1 MRKKLLSL
9 LLAALMIL
17 GLLPA
22 AALAAEGDAAPAAP
36 VAEEEVISAP
46 AEENAPVT
54 QAAEE
59 DAAPAVQAVED
70 VAVQADEETVTP
82 PVEADDSGSD
92 NAITVTVDGTAYE
105 VKNTGTVTADS
116 KAAPIYK
123 VVVPNGTA
131 AVTVNWGLL
140 VTRGAV
146 ACPCGACTVSLN
158 DLKASN
164 GTFTLPLTGHSG
176 EEAAAVSKGYF
187 ATAEALQNIKDQSYQ
202 KMVFAWMRCKDA
214 DGNWCYALL
223 CVEIEGVTNTAPALA
238 SGVTLYTV
246 VAPDGETYTTD
257 VTKFFTDE
265 DAGDTLTYYVSVNGG
280 EFEKLE
286 KPEAYTYTYGENFVN
301 VRLTFKANDG
311 KADSLQNCTV
321 ILNNPEYPVVKG
333 ADSSTT
339 NTETGKAVQLSI
351 GTLITSP
358 KSYGLYYFVSV
369 DGGEYKQ
376 VTLSSNKYTYAPTKA
391 GTHTL
396 LFKASTAKTLE
407 DGKTSGV
414 YTWTVAAT
422 GADINNHAPVVKN
435 PTEGPGQLGTTYGVM
450 YWRPDLASIFS
461 DPDGD
466 TLTYS
471 YSIDGSDFSEYYPTV
486 GIHADYLKP
495 DGTHTVTIRATD
507 PYGEYAEFTVTI
519 EKSTNHLP
527 TKKADA
533 PGKLSVFVPVG
544 LTYTVD
550 ANLYY
555 EDVDAKDQGKLRF
568 LNNRYQSAGS
578 YTASTVGD
586 TKTET
591 AYGADSVDRSVDGI
605 EITYTA
611 IGIDKE
617 DTATTGV
624 AYTIDPAA
632 LGLNIPGN
640 YKVRVSSG
648 TTGGVEQSFEGAFS
662 FVPKTPGTYT
672 VHIYGDKTSTAGEN
686 YVVKLTVT
694 GDYLEWPTIEK
705 FELSTVT
712 GAAVDGEDGTQ
723 TLTVKDIQIEQ
734 YEKLKDSTDGS
745 KKIAGCITVTLD
757 DSFVTKNRAQVKTGP
772 NAVTLTAS
780 DGAKAGNTKPPKTF
794 NSENDYTVEAAYYA
808 SQGSVQVWYT
818 VKFVEP
824 KSNTPPTLAE
834 GVKASVKASA
844 YEGIPWELD
853 LSTIFYDADGDDLT
867 YKVSVNDGE
876 FEAADAKYSYTPAT
890 TENSVK
896 LIFKANDGKVESS
909 DTYIVK
915 LDVKHTPTR
924 LVESG
929 SGSAAAGAY
938 ANVYLDNVFQDDA
951 SIFTDFDYYV
961 SIDGGEEFF
970 FLRSAKRG
978 AQFSRAFETVGEHTL
993 KFRAA
998 LGPLFSDVYTY
1009 TLTVTGE
1016 SVTNYKPYILD
1027 TAKDEERTE
1036 AMWTGGGSY
1045 YTNWKPDLSKVFGD
1059 DLKDTGD
1066 NGEQSR
1072 LTFTFKDDKDPS
1084 FHTYYPN
1091 TGYATGA
1098 SKSRVGERTVT
1109 FRATDPYGE
1118 YVEWVTHVTVMED
1131 HKATRKEGVQEAY
1144 TFDVPFGATITL
1156 NAEDYFEDNDS
1167 KDIENGVRFCNAV
1180 SHATYKPYTY
1190 VANDSND
1197 YVIRM
1202 VGYSGNDWGTQ
1213 SVTFTFHTVMPTSW
1227 PTITDLSAATLSGV
1241 GNDTTGA
1248 GEGKVNVKSVTVTQ
1262 YDSLRVENNKAS
1274 AGLILIRMDE
1284 DVDTLER
1291 PYYELSGMTA
1301 DAVVSTGAAIG
1312 AELTDDIKL
1321 YAADNYRLAQAVS
1334 VSQNIENETYG
1345 DYTLTTYYDFM
1356 LVGVNARP
1364 ILAASTASVREK
1376 ITLGDTWTLN
1386 LDGLFY
1392 DADGDP
1398 LTYKVSVNGA
1408 EAVTIEGSTYT
1419 LTPEDGVYTLVFTA
1433 NDTKADSKDTYTVT
1447 LVTKNPGAPDWPQIL
1462 EYNLTQELEV
1472 TAGSNSTRYPEG
1484 TIPAVKVELVQYS
1497 ELVVDG
1503 AKTYAGEI
1511 LVYVA
1516 EDITAA
1522 GRRSYQI
1529 IKGSVEGKASNDAT
1543 ANLTSSITMRKTK
1556 SYVNNT
1562 TLNVKEDGKTYYYYV
1577 KLAQAEI
1584 PAFAPVIGNG
1594 TAAGTTE
1601 NNVTTF
1607 PAGSGSGA
1615 PTVTVTAPASG
1626 WAAGENT
1633 FTVACDKACVVLVKS
1648 GETYTKLTASDAD
1661 GAHSFTATL
1670 AEGDEIIVRLKGDVN
1685 GDGVVN
1691 NTDTIQA
1698 RAASLG
1704 KATLTEINAA
1714 CAKVVGGT
1722 AVTNTDVIQIGA
1734 VALGKAAFQW

>member
-9 LLAALMIL
+9 LLAALMVL

-22 AALAAEGDAAPAAP
+22 AAFAAEGDAAPAAP
-36 VAEEEVISAP
+36 AAEEEVIP
-46 AEENAPVT
+46 APV
-54 QAAEE
+54 EE
-59 DAAPAVQAVED
+59 LAAP
-70 VAVQADEETVTP
+70 
-82 PVEADDSGSD
+82 
-92 NAITVTVDGTAYE
+92 TVTVGETVYTA
-105 VKNTGTVTADS
+105 VDTGLTMTDPATA
-116 KAAPIYK
+116 KVYK
-123 VVVPNGTA
+123 VVVPNGTTEVA
-131 AVTVNWGLL
+131 LAWGSLDLTVG
-140 VTRGAV
+140 
-146 ACPCGACTVSLN
+146 CPCGAIPNIAPS
-158 DLKASN
+158 A
-164 GTFTLPLTGHSG
+164 FPLTGHNDANEETYAAMFYLTQEDFNKVKTAGQKIFFAILESG
-176 EEAAAVSKGYF
+176 DNVA
-187 ATAEALQNIKDQSYQ
+187 
-202 KMVFAWMRCKDA
+202 MVCID
-214 DGNWCYALL
+214 
-223 CVEIEGVTNTAPALA
+223 IEGFTNTAPALA
-238 SGVTLYTV
+238 SGVALYTV
-246 VAPDGETYTTD
+246 VKPDGETYTTD
-257 VTKFFTDE
+257 VTKFFTDA
-265 DAGDTLTYYVSVNGG
+265 DGDTLTYYVSVNGG
-280 EFEKLE
+280 EFTKLE

-301 VRLTFKANDG
+301 ARLTFKANDG

-339 NTETGKAVQLSI
+339 NTTTGTAVQLSI
-351 GTLITSP
+351 GSLIKHPQSI
-358 KSYGLYYFVSV
+358 GLNYFVSI

-414 YTWTVAAT
+414 YTWTVTAT
-422 GADINNHAPVVKN
+422 GADIDNHAPVVKN
-435 PTEGPGQLGTTYGVM
+435 PTEGPGQLGAGVNVD
-450 YWRPDLASIFS
+450 YWKPDLASTFS

-507 PYGEYAEFTVTI
+507 PYGEYADLTVTI
-519 EKSTNHLP
+519 EKVSNHIP

-544 LTYTVD
+544 LTYKVD

-555 EDVDAKDQGKLRF
+555 EDLDTKDQGNLRF
-568 LNNRYQSAGS
+568 KSDRYGSAGK

-591 AYGADSVDRSVDGI
+591 AYGNDTSNENAFSGI

-632 LGLNIPGN
+632 LDGINIPGN
-640 YKVRVSSG
+640 YKVRVTNG
-648 TTGGVEQSFEGAFS
+648 TKGSVEQSFEGTFS
-662 FVPKTPGTYT
+662 FIPKTPGTYV
-672 VHIYGDKTSTAGEN
+672 VHIYGDKSAATADN
-686 YVVKLTVT
+686 YVVQLTVT
-694 GDYLEWPTIEK
+694 GDYLDWPKIEK

-712 GAAVDGEDGTQ
+712 GAAVDGEDGNQ
-723 TLTVKDIQIEQ
+723 MLTVKDIQIEQ

-780 DGAKAGNTKPPKTF
+780 DGATAGNTKSPKTF

-808 SQGSVQVWYT
+808 SQGSVRVWYT

-834 GVKASVKASA
+834 GVKTSVSANA
-844 YEGIPWELD
+844 YETVAYTVD
-853 LSTIFYDADGDDLT
+853 LSTIFADEDGDTLA
-867 YKVSVNDGE
+867 YYVSVNDGE

-896 LIFKANDGKVESS
+896 LIFKANDGKVDSS
-909 DTYIVK
+909 DTYTVSLK
-915 LDVKHTPTR
+915 VKHTPTR

-929 SGSAAAGAY
+929 SGEAAAGAY
-938 ANVYLDNVFQDDA
+938 ANVYLDNVFQDEA
-951 SIFTDFDYYV
+951 SIFTSLDYYV

-978 AQFSRAFETVGEHTL
+978 AQFSRAFETAGEHTL

-1084 FHTYYPN
+1084 FRTYYPN

-1144 TFDVPFGATITL
+1144 TFEVPFGATL
-1156 NAEDYFEDNDS
+1156 ALDAGDYFEDNDS
-1167 KDIENGVRFCNAV
+1167 KDIGNVQFCDTTTRI
-1180 SHATYKPYTY
+1180 TYQPYKY
-1190 VANDSND
+1190 VANDPSSD
-1197 YVIRM
+1197 TVIKLF
-1202 VGYSGNDWGTQ
+1202 GYSGSNWGSE
-1213 SVTFTFHTVMPTSW
+1213 SVTFTFRTVMPTSW
-1227 PTITDLSAATLSGV
+1227 PTITDFTVSSMHGV
-1241 GNDTTGA
+1241 ANSDTGA
-1248 GEGKVNVKSVTVTQ
+1248 EEGDVAVKAVTVTP
-1262 YDSLRVENNKAS
+1262 YDTLRVANGEAA
-1274 AGLILIRMDE
+1274 AGLITIRMDE
-1284 DVDTLER
+1284 DVIAAARES
-1291 PYYELSGMTA
+1291 YELSSGKATA
-1301 DAVVSTGAAIG
+1301 TASTGASVG
-1312 AELTDDIKL
+1312 VELDDDIFLKM
-1321 YAADNYRLAQAVS
+1321 ADNYRIAHAVS
-1334 VSQNIENETYG
+1334 VSQKIQNETYG
-1345 DYTLTTYYDFM
+1345 EYTLTTCYDLM
-1356 LVGVNARP
+1356 LIGSNARP
-1364 ILAASTASVREK
+1364 ILAVENAAVTEK
-1376 ITLGDTWTLN
+1376 VTQDVAWTIDLN
-1386 LDGLFY
+1386 GLFS

-1408 EAVTIEGSTYT
+1408 EAAAIEGSTYT
-1419 LTPEDGVYTLVFTA
+1419 YTPADGIHTLVFTA
-1433 NDTKADSKDTYTVT
+1433 NDGKVGSTDTYTVT
-1447 LVTKNPGAPDWPQIL
+1447 LLTRRPNAPAWPQVL
-1462 EYNLTQELEV
+1462 EYSIERVRTYS
-1472 TAGSNSTRYPEG
+1472 GG
-1484 TIPAVKVELVQYS
+1484 TVYFPIAKTDLVQYDA
-1497 ELVVDG
+1497 LVTENS
-1503 AKTYAGEI
+1503 KTYVGEI
-1511 LVYVA
+1511 VLYVTDA
-1516 EDITAA
+1516 DFASRNWYATDKDTATVKITNGATTTAA
-1522 GRRSYQI
+1522 NAITIR
-1529 IKGSVEGKASNDAT
+1529 E
-1543 ANLTSSITMRKTK
+1543 SSGAFV
-1556 SYVNNT
+1556 SSSD
-1562 TLNVKEDGKTYYYYV
+1562 VKVTEDGQTYYYYMKAV
-1577 KLAQAEI
+1577 QAET
-1584 PAFAPVIGNG
+1584 PAFEPAIGNG

-1648 GETYTKLTASDAD
+1648 GETYTKLTAANSGDT
-1661 GAHSFTATL
+1661 HSFTANL

-1685 GDGVVN
+1685 GDGVI
-1691 NTDTIQA
+1691 NTTDA
-1698 RAASLG
+1698 GMAKAASLNKG
-1704 KATLTEINAA
+1704 SLSGLNLI
-1714 CAKVVGGT
+1714 CAMVSGGT
-1722 AVTNTDVIQIGA
+1722 TVKTTDAGQI
-1734 VALGKAAFQW
+1734 KAASLNKLTFNW

>member
-22 AALAAEGDAAPAAP
+22 AALAAEGDTAPAAPAA
-36 VAEEEVISAP
+36 
-46 AEENAPVT
+46 
-54 QAAEE
+54 E
-59 DAAPAVQAVED
+59 DI
-70 VAVQADEETVTP
+70 AVQADEETVTL

-140 VTRGAV
+140 VKRGAV

-164 GTFTLPLTGHSG
+164 GTFALPLTGHSG

-301 VRLTFKANDG
+301 ARLTFKANDG

-339 NTETGKAVQLSI
+339 NTTTGTAVRLSI

-358 KSYGLYYFVSV
+358 KSYSLYYFVSI

-435 PTEGPGQLGTTYGVM
+435 PTEGPGQLGTTYGVT

-471 YSIDGSDFSEYYPTV
+471 YSIDGSNFSEYYPTV

-555 EDVDAKDQGKLRF
+555 EDVDSKDQGKLRF

-648 TTGGVEQSFEGAFS
+648 TTGGAEQSFDGTFT
-662 FVPKTPGTYT
+662 VTPEEAAVYT
-672 VHIYGDKTSTAGEN
+672 IHIYGDKSAATADN
-686 YVVKLTVT
+686 YVVQLTV
-694 GDYLEWPTIEK
+694 EK
-705 FELSTVT
+705 
-712 GAAVDGEDGTQ
+712 
-723 TLTVKDIQIEQ
+723 
-734 YEKLKDSTDGS
+734 
-745 KKIAGCITVTLD
+745 
-757 DSFVTKNRAQVKTGP
+757 P
-772 NAVTLTAS
+772 
-780 DGAKAGNTKPPKTF
+780 
-794 NSENDYTVEAAYYA
+794 
-808 SQGSVQVWYT
+808 
-818 VKFVEP
+818 
-824 KSNTPPTLAE
+824 NTPPTLRE
-834 GVKASVKASA
+834 GVETSVKSYG
-844 YEGIPWELD
+844 YEDIAWELD
-853 LSTIFYDADGDDLT
+853 LSTIFHDADGDALT
-867 YKVSVNDGE
+867 YKVSVNGGE

-938 ANVYLDNVFQDDA
+938 ANVYLDNVFKDEA
-951 SIFTDFDYYV
+951 SAFTKLDYYV

-978 AQFSRAFETVGEHTL
+978 AQFSRAFETAGEHTL

-1084 FHTYYPN
+1084 FRTYYPN

-1144 TFDVPFGATITL
+1144 TFEVPFGATL
-1156 NAEDYFEDNDS
+1156 ALDAGDYFEDNDS
-1167 KDIENGVRFCNAV
+1167 KDIGKVKFCDTTTRI
-1180 SHATYKPYTY
+1180 TYQPYKY
-1190 VANDSND
+1190 VANDPSSD
-1197 YVIRM
+1197 TVIKLF
-1202 VGYSGNDWGTQ
+1202 GYSGSDWGSE
-1213 SVTFTFHTVMPTSW
+1213 SVTFTFRTVMPTSW
-1227 PTITDLSAATLSGV
+1227 PTITDLSATTLLGV
-1241 GNDTTGA
+1241 ANSDTGA
-1248 GEGKVNVKSVTVTQ
+1248 EEGDIAVKNVTITP
-1262 YDSLRVENNKAS
+1262 YDTLRVANGEAA
-1274 AGLILIRMDE
+1274 AGLITIRADE
-1284 DVDTLER
+1284 DVIAAARES
-1291 PYYELSGMTA
+1291 YELSAGKATA
-1301 DAVVSTGAAIG
+1301 TASTGAAVG
-1312 AELTDDIKL
+1312 VELDDDIFLKM
-1321 YAADNYRLAQAVS
+1321 ADNYRIAHAVS

-1345 DYTLTTYYDFM
+1345 EYTLTTYYDLM
-1356 LVGVNARP
+1356 LIGSNARP
-1364 ILAASTASVREK
+1364 ILAVENAARTEK
-1376 ITLGDTWTLN
+1376 VTQDVAWTIDLN
-1386 LDGLFY
+1386 GLFS

-1398 LTYKVSVNGA
+1398 LSYKVSVNGA
-1408 EAVTIEGSTYT
+1408 EAVAIEGSTYT
-1419 LTPEDGVYTLVFTA
+1419 YTPADGVHTLVFTA
-1433 NDTKADSKDTYTVT
+1433 NDGKVDSTDTYTVT
-1447 LVTKNPGAPDWPQIL
+1447 LRTRRPGAPEWPQIL
-1462 EYNLTQELEV
+1462 EFSLEKLR
-1472 TAGSNSTRYPEG
+1472 TYSGGSVYFPVAKT
-1484 TIPAVKVELVQYS
+1484 ELVQYDA
-1497 ELVVDG
+1497 LVSG
-1503 AKTYAGEI
+1503 SGTTKYAGEI
-1511 LVYVA
+1511 VIHVIDADFASRSWYATDDGAATVKITNGA
-1516 EDITAA
+1516 TSTAA
-1522 GRRSYQI
+1522 G
-1529 IKGSVEGKASNDAT
+1529 
-1543 ANLTSSITMRKTK
+1543 ANTMRTP
-1556 SYVNNT
+1556 SLT
-1562 TLNVKEDGKTYYYYV
+1562 TNVTVTEDGQSYYYYMKV
-1577 KLAQAEI
+1577 VQAEI

-1594 TAAGTTE
+1594 TAAGTTV

-1607 PAGSGSGA
+1607 PAGSGTGA

-1633 FTVACDKACVVLVKS
+1633 FTVACNKACVVLVKS
-1648 GETYTKLTASDAD
+1648 GETYTKLTAANS
-1661 GAHSFTATL
+1661 GETHSFTANL

-1685 GDGVVN
+1685 GDGVIN
-1691 NTDTIQA
+1691 NTDDIQTF
-1698 RAASLG
+1698 AASLG
-1704 KATLTEINAA
+1704 KLTLTGANLC
-1714 CAKVVGGT
+1714 CATVSGSSS
-1722 AVTNTDVIQIGA
+1722 VTNTDSIQIA
-1734 VALGKAAFQW
+1734 AAALGKLVFKW

>member
-17 GLLPA
+17 GLLPGA
-22 AALAAEGDAAPAAP
+22 VLAAEGDAAPA
-36 VAEEEVISAP
+36 V
-46 AEENAPVT
+46 
-54 QAAEE
+54 QAA
-59 DAAPAVQAVED
+59 ED
-70 VAVQADEETVTP
+70 VAVQADEETVAP
-82 PVEADDSGSD
+82 PIVK
-92 NAITVTVDGTAYE
+92 VDGTAYDVTYVGVANSYGDQLYKVTVPSGTE
-105 VKNTGTVTADS
+105 SVTLFWQAAADAGNALVCCPCHLIDNLTANTGTATFPLTGHGENEEAGAVSAEYCTEEQLASLKADGRSLSFAQFIYYAANGDVAGCAVIAIEVEADNSGSVAPTVTVGETVYTAVDTGLTMTDPATA
-116 KAAPIYK
+116 KVYK
-123 VVVPNGTA
+123 VVVPNGTTEVA
-131 AVTVNWGLL
+131 LAWGSLDLTVN
-140 VTRGAV
+140 
-146 ACPCGACTVSLN
+146 CSCGAIPNIAPS
-158 DLKASN
+158 A
-164 GTFTLPLTGHSG
+164 FPLTGHNDANEETYAAMFYLTQEDFNKVKTAGQKIFFAILESG
-176 EEAAAVSKGYF
+176 DNVA
-187 ATAEALQNIKDQSYQ
+187 
-202 KMVFAWMRCKDA
+202 MVCID
-214 DGNWCYALL
+214 
-223 CVEIEGVTNTAPALA
+223 IEGFTNTAPALA
-238 SGVTLYTV
+238 SGVALYTV
-246 VAPDGETYTTD
+246 VKPDGETYTTD
-257 VTKFFTDE
+257 VTKFFTDA
-265 DAGDTLTYYVSVNGG
+265 DGDTLTYYVSVNGG
-280 EFEKLE
+280 EFTKLE

-301 VRLTFKANDG
+301 ARLTFKANDG

-321 ILNNPEYPVVKG
+321 ILNNPEYPVVNG

-339 NTETGKAVQLSI
+339 DTTTGTAVQLSI
-351 GTLITSP
+351 GSLIKHPQSI
-358 KSYGLYYFVSV
+358 GLNYFVSI

-376 VTLSSNKYTYAPTKA
+376 ITLSNYRYYTYAPTKA

-396 LFKASTAKTLE
+396 LFKASTAKTLDE
-407 DGKTSGV
+407 GKASGV
-414 YTWTVAAT
+414 YTWTVTAT
-422 GADINNHAPVVKN
+422 GADIDNHAPVVKN
-435 PTEGPGQLGTTYGVM
+435 PTEGPGQLGSSVNVTY
-450 YWRPDLASIFS
+450 WKPDLASTFS

-507 PYGEYAEFTVTI
+507 PYGEYADLTVTI
-519 EKSTNHLP
+519 EKVSNHIP

-533 PGKLSVFVPVG
+533 PDKLSVFVPVG
-544 LTYTVD
+544 VRYKVD

-568 LNNRYQSAGS
+568 LNNRFQSAGS

-632 LGLNIPGN
+632 LDGINIPGN
-640 YKVRVSSG
+640 YLVRVSKG
-648 TTGGVEQSFEGAFS
+648 TTGGAEQSFDGTFT
-662 FVPKTPGTYT
+662 VTPEEAAVYT
-672 VHIYGDKTSTAGEN
+672 IHIYGDKSAATADN
-686 YVVKLTVT
+686 YVVQLTV
-694 GDYLEWPTIEK
+694 EK
-705 FELSTVT
+705 
-712 GAAVDGEDGTQ
+712 
-723 TLTVKDIQIEQ
+723 
-734 YEKLKDSTDGS
+734 
-745 KKIAGCITVTLD
+745 
-757 DSFVTKNRAQVKTGP
+757 P
-772 NAVTLTAS
+772 
-780 DGAKAGNTKPPKTF
+780 
-794 NSENDYTVEAAYYA
+794 
-808 SQGSVQVWYT
+808 
-818 VKFVEP
+818 
-824 KSNTPPTLAE
+824 NTPPTLAE
-834 GVKASVKASA
+834 GVETSVKSYG
-844 YEGIPWELD
+844 YEDIAWELD
-853 LSTIFYDADGDDLT
+853 LSTIFTDADGDALT

-938 ANVYLDNVFQDDA
+938 ANVYLDNVFKDEA
-951 SIFTDFDYYV
+951 SAFTKLDYYV

-978 AQFSRAFETVGEHTL
+978 AQFSRAFETAGEHTL

-1084 FHTYYPN
+1084 FRTYYPN

-1144 TFDVPFGATITL
+1144 TFEVPFGATL
-1156 NAEDYFEDNDS
+1156 ALDAGDYFEDNDS
-1167 KDIENGVRFCNAV
+1167 KDIGKVKFCDTTTRI
-1180 SHATYKPYTY
+1180 TYQPYKY
-1190 VANDSND
+1190 VANDPSSD
-1197 YVIRM
+1197 TVIKLF
-1202 VGYSGNDWGTQ
+1202 GYSGSDWGSE
-1213 SVTFTFHTVMPTSW
+1213 SVTFTFRTVMPTSW

-1364 ILAASTASVREK
+1364 ILAVDTASVREK

-1408 EAVTIEGSTYT
+1408 EAVAIEGSTYT

-1462 EYNLTQELEV
+1462 EYNLTQELKV
-1472 TAGSNSTRYPEG
+1472 TKGSDATLYPKG

-1511 LVYVA
+1511 LIYVA

-1522 GRRSYQI
+1522 GRSSYRVPG
-1529 IKGSVEGKASNDAT
+1529 GSVTGKASNGAT
-1543 ANLTSSITMRKTK
+1543 ATLTDMVTMSKTK
-1556 SYVNNT
+1556 SYIDTYSVF
-1562 TLNVKEDGKTYYYYV
+1562 VREEGKNYFYYV

-1584 PAFAPVIGNG
+1584 PAFEPAIGNG
-1594 TAAGTTE
+1594 TDTGTAE
-1601 NNVTTF
+1601 NGVTTF

-1626 WAAGENT
+1626 WTVGENT
-1633 FTVACDKACVVLVKS
+1633 FTVACGKACVVLVKS
-1648 GETYTKLTASDAD
+1648 GETYTKLTAANSGDK
-1661 GAHSFTATL
+1661 HSFTANLT
-1670 AEGDEIIVRLKGDVN
+1670 EGDEIIVRLKGDVN
-1685 GDGVVN
+1685 GDGVI
-1691 NTDTIQA
+1691 NTTDA
-1698 RAASLG
+1698 GMAKAASLNKG
-1704 KATLTEINAA
+1704 SLSGLNLI
-1714 CAKVVGGT
+1714 CAMVSGGT
-1722 AVTNTDVIQIGA
+1722 TVKTTDAGQI
-1734 VALGKAAFQW
+1734 KAASLNKLTFNW

>member
-54 QAAEE
+54 QAAEG

-70 VAVQADEETVTP
+70 VAVQADEETVDP
-82 PVEADDSGSD
+82 PVEADDSGSGS
-92 NAITVTVDGTAYE
+92 AITVTVDGTAYE

-131 AVTVNWGLL
+131 AVTGHWGML
-140 VTRGAV
+140 VTRGYV

-301 VRLTFKANDG
+301 ARLTFKANDG

-339 NTETGKAVQLSI
+339 NTTTGTAVRLSI
-351 GTLITSP
+351 GSLISHP
-358 KSYGLYYFVSV
+358 QSIGLNYFVSI

-396 LFKASTAKTLE
+396 LFKASTAKTLDE
-407 DGKTSGV
+407 GKTSGV
-414 YTWTVAAT
+414 YTWTVTAT
-422 GADINNHAPVVKN
+422 GADIDNHAPVVKN
-435 PTEGPGQLGTTYGVM
+435 PTEGPGQLGTAYGVM

-461 DPDGD
+461 DPDGN

-544 LTYTVD
+544 LTYKVD

-568 LNNRYQSAGS
+568 LNNCFQSAGS

-617 DTATTGV
+617 DTAATGV

-648 TTGGVEQSFEGAFS
+648 TTGGAEQSFDGTFT
-662 FVPKTPGTYT
+662 VTPEEAAVYT
-672 VHIYGDKTSTAGEN
+672 IHIYGDKSAATADN
-686 YVVKLTVT
+686 YVVQLTV
-694 GDYLEWPTIEK
+694 EK
-705 FELSTVT
+705 
-712 GAAVDGEDGTQ
+712 
-723 TLTVKDIQIEQ
+723 
-734 YEKLKDSTDGS
+734 
-745 KKIAGCITVTLD
+745 
-757 DSFVTKNRAQVKTGP
+757 P
-772 NAVTLTAS
+772 
-780 DGAKAGNTKPPKTF
+780 
-794 NSENDYTVEAAYYA
+794 
-808 SQGSVQVWYT
+808 
-818 VKFVEP
+818 
-824 KSNTPPTLAE
+824 NTPPTLAE
-834 GVKASVKASA
+834 GVKTSVSANA
-844 YEGIPWELD
+844 YETVAYTVD
-853 LSTIFYDADGDDLT
+853 LSTIFADEDGDTLA
-867 YKVSVNDGE
+867 YYVSVNDGE

-896 LIFKANDGKVESS
+896 LIFKANDGKVDSS
-909 DTYIVK
+909 DTYTVSLK
-915 LDVKHTPTR
+915 VKHTPTR

-929 SGSAAAGAY
+929 SGEAAAGAY
-938 ANVYLDNVFQDDA
+938 ANVYLDNVFQDEA
-951 SIFTDFDYYV
+951 SIFTSLDYYV

-978 AQFSRAFETVGEHTL
+978 AQFSRAFETAGEHTL

-1084 FHTYYPN
+1084 FRTYYPN

-1144 TFDVPFGATITL
+1144 TFEVPFGATL
-1156 NAEDYFEDNDS
+1156 ALDAGDYFEDNDS
-1167 KDIENGVRFCNAV
+1167 KDIGNVQFCDTTTRI
-1180 SHATYKPYTY
+1180 TYQPYKY
-1190 VANDSND
+1190 VANDPSSD
-1197 YVIRM
+1197 TVIKLF
-1202 VGYSGNDWGTQ
+1202 GYSGSNWGSE
-1213 SVTFTFHTVMPTSW
+1213 SVTFTFRTVMPTSW
-1227 PTITDLSAATLSGV
+1227 PTITDFTVSSMHGV
-1241 GNDTTGA
+1241 ANSDTGA
-1248 GEGKVNVKSVTVTQ
+1248 EEGDVAVKAVTVTP
-1262 YDSLRVENNKAS
+1262 YDTLRVANGEAA
-1274 AGLILIRMDE
+1274 AGLITIRADE
-1284 DVDTLER
+1284 DVIAAARES
-1291 PYYELSGMTA
+1291 YELSAGKATA
-1301 DAVVSTGAAIG
+1301 TASTGAAVG
-1312 AELTDDIKL
+1312 EELDDDIL
-1321 YAADNYRLAQAVS
+1321 LEMADNYRIAHAVS
-1334 VSQNIENETYG
+1334 VSQKIQNETYG
-1345 DYTLTTYYDFM
+1345 EYTLTTCYDLM
-1356 LVGVNARP
+1356 LIGSNARP
-1364 ILAASTASVREK
+1364 ILAVENAAVTEK
-1376 ITLGDTWTLN
+1376 VTQDVAWTIDLN
-1386 LDGLFY
+1386 GLFS

-1408 EAVTIEGSTYT
+1408 EAAAIEGSTYT
-1419 LTPEDGVYTLVFTA
+1419 YTPADGIHTLVFTA
-1433 NDTKADSKDTYTVT
+1433 NDGKVGSTDTYTVT
-1447 LVTKNPGAPDWPQIL
+1447 LLTRRPNAPAWPQVL
-1462 EYNLTQELEV
+1462 EYSIERVRTYS
-1472 TAGSNSTRYPEG
+1472 GG
-1484 TIPAVKVELVQYS
+1484 TVYFPIAKTDLVQYDA
-1497 ELVVDG
+1497 LVTENS
-1503 AKTYAGEI
+1503 KTYVGEI
-1511 LVYVA
+1511 VLYVTDA
-1516 EDITAA
+1516 DFASRNWYATDKDTATVKITNGATTTAA
-1522 GRRSYQI
+1522 NAITIRESSGAFVS
-1529 IKGSVEGKASNDAT
+1529 SVKVT
-1543 ANLTSSITMRKTK
+1543 
-1556 SYVNNT
+1556 
-1562 TLNVKEDGKTYYYYV
+1562 EDGQTYYYYMKAV
-1577 KLAQAEI
+1577 QAET
-1584 PAFAPVIGNG
+1584 PAFEPAIGNG

-1626 WAAGENT
+1626 WTVGENT

-1648 GETYTKLTASDAD
+1648 GETYTKLAAANSGET
-1661 GAHSFTATL
+1661 HSFTANL

-1685 GDGVVN
+1685 GDGVIN
-1691 NTDTIQA
+1691 NTDDIQTF
-1698 RAASLG
+1698 AASLG
-1704 KATLTEINAA
+1704 KLTLTGANLC
-1714 CAKVVGGT
+1714 CATVSGSSS
-1722 AVTNTDVIQIGA
+1722 VTNTDSIQIA
-1734 VALGKAAFQW
+1734 AAALGKLVFKW

>member
-36 VAEEEVISAP
+36 
-46 AEENAPVT
+46 
-54 QAAEE
+54 
-59 DAAPAVQAVED
+59 AAPAAED
-70 VAVQADEETVTP
+70 IAVQADEETVTL
-82 PVEADDSGSD
+82 PVEADDSGSGS
-92 NAITVTVDGTAYE
+92 AITVTVDGTAYE

-187 ATAEALQNIKDQSYQ
+187 ATAEALQNIKNQSYQ

-223 CVEIEGVTNTAPALA
+223 CVEIEGVTNSAPALA

-301 VRLTFKANDG
+301 ARLTFKANDG

-339 NTETGKAVQLSI
+339 NTTTGTAVRLSI
-351 GTLITSP
+351 GSLISHP
-358 KSYGLYYFVSV
+358 QSISLNYFVSI

-414 YTWTVAAT
+414 YTWTVTAT
-422 GADINNHAPVVKN
+422 GADIDNHAPVVKN
-435 PTEGPGQLGTTYGVM
+435 PTEGPGQLGSSVNVTY
-450 YWRPDLASIFS
+450 WKPDLASIFS

-568 LNNRYQSAGS
+568 LNNRFQSAGS

-632 LGLNIPGN
+632 LDGINIPGS
-640 YKVRVSSG
+640 YKVRVSKG
-648 TTGGVEQSFEGAFS
+648 TTGGAEQSFDGTFTA
-662 FVPKTPGTYT
+662 TPAEAAVYT
-672 VHIYGDKTSTAGEN
+672 IHIYGDKSAATADN
-686 YVVKLTVT
+686 YVVQLTV
-694 GDYLEWPTIEK
+694 EK
-705 FELSTVT
+705 
-712 GAAVDGEDGTQ
+712 
-723 TLTVKDIQIEQ
+723 
-734 YEKLKDSTDGS
+734 
-745 KKIAGCITVTLD
+745 
-757 DSFVTKNRAQVKTGP
+757 P
-772 NAVTLTAS
+772 
-780 DGAKAGNTKPPKTF
+780 
-794 NSENDYTVEAAYYA
+794 
-808 SQGSVQVWYT
+808 
-818 VKFVEP
+818 
-824 KSNTPPTLAE
+824 NTPPTLAE
-834 GVKASVKASA
+834 GVAASVKASA

-853 LSTIFYDADGDDLT
+853 LSTIFHDADGDDLT

-938 ANVYLDNVFQDDA
+938 ANVYLDNVFKDEA
-951 SIFTDFDYYV
+951 SAFTKLDYYV

-1036 AMWTGGGSY
+1036 AMWTGGGEY

-1084 FHTYYPN
+1084 FRTYYPN

-1227 PTITDLSAATLSGV
+1227 PTITGLSAATLHGV
-1241 GNDTTGA
+1241 ANSDTGA
-1248 GEGKVNVKSVTVTQ
+1248 EDGKVNVKSVTVTQ
-1262 YDSLRVENNKAS
+1262 YDSLRVENNKVS

-1291 PYYELSGMTA
+1291 EYYELSGMTA
-1301 DAVVSTGAAIG
+1301 DAVVSSGAAIG

-1408 EAVTIEGSTYT
+1408 EAVAIEGSTYT

-1484 TIPAVKVELVQYS
+1484 TIPAVKSEVVQYS

-1503 AKTYAGEI
+1503 ARTYAGEI
-1511 LVYVA
+1511 LIYVA

-1522 GRRSYQI
+1522 GRRSYGVPG
-1529 IKGSVEGKASNDAT
+1529 GSVEGKASNDAT

-1648 GETYTKLTASDAD
+1648 GETYTKLAAAND
-1661 GAHSFTATL
+1661 GETHSFTANL

>member
-36 VAEEEVISAP
+36 
-46 AEENAPVT
+46 
-54 QAAEE
+54 
-59 DAAPAVQAVED
+59 AAPAAED
-70 VAVQADEETVTP
+70 IAVQADEETVTL
-82 PVEADDSGSD
+82 PVEADDSGSGS
-92 NAITVTVDGTAYE
+92 AITVTVDGTAYE

-187 ATAEALQNIKDQSYQ
+187 ATAEALQNIKNQSYQ

-223 CVEIEGVTNTAPALA
+223 CVEIEGVTNSAPALA

-301 VRLTFKANDG
+301 ARLTFKANDG

-339 NTETGKAVQLSI
+339 NTTTGTAVRLSI
-351 GTLITSP
+351 GSLISHP
-358 KSYGLYYFVSV
+358 QSISLNYFVSI

-414 YTWTVAAT
+414 YTWTVTAT
-422 GADINNHAPVVKN
+422 GADIDNHAPVVKN
-435 PTEGPGQLGTTYGVM
+435 PTEGPGQLGSSVNVTY
-450 YWRPDLASIFS
+450 WKPDLASIFS

-471 YSIDGSDFSEYYPTV
+471 YSIDGSVFSEYYPTV

-555 EDVDAKDQGKLRF
+555 EDVDAKDRGNLIFKS
-568 LNNRYQSAGS
+568 YKYGVAGS

-632 LGLNIPGN
+632 LDGINIPGN
-640 YKVRVSSG
+640 YLVRVSKG
-648 TTGGVEQSFEGAFS
+648 TTGGAEQSFDGTFT
-662 FVPKTPGTYT
+662 VTPEEAAVYT
-672 VHIYGDKTSTAGEN
+672 IHIYGDKSAATADN
-686 YVVKLTVT
+686 YVVQLTV
-694 GDYLEWPTIEK
+694 EK
-705 FELSTVT
+705 
-712 GAAVDGEDGTQ
+712 
-723 TLTVKDIQIEQ
+723 
-734 YEKLKDSTDGS
+734 
-745 KKIAGCITVTLD
+745 
-757 DSFVTKNRAQVKTGP
+757 P
-772 NAVTLTAS
+772 
-780 DGAKAGNTKPPKTF
+780 
-794 NSENDYTVEAAYYA
+794 
-808 SQGSVQVWYT
+808 
-818 VKFVEP
+818 
-824 KSNTPPTLAE
+824 NTPPTLAE
-834 GVKASVKASA
+834 GVETSVKSYG
-844 YEGIPWELD
+844 YEDIAWELD
-853 LSTIFYDADGDDLT
+853 LSTIFTDADGDDLT

-1180 SHATYKPYTY
+1180 SHTTYKPYTY

-1386 LDGLFY
+1386 LDGLFS

>member
-22 AALAAEGDAAPAAP
+22 AALAAEGDTAPAA
-36 VAEEEVISAP
+36 S
-46 AEENAPVT
+46 
-54 QAAEE
+54 AAE
-59 DAAPAVQAVED
+59 DI
-70 VAVQADEETVTP
+70 AVQADEETVTL

-92 NAITVTVDGTAYE
+92 NAITVTVDGTVYE

-164 GTFTLPLTGHSG
+164 GTFALPLSDHSA
-176 EEAAAVSKGYF
+176 EETAAVTKGYF
-187 ATAEALQNIKDQSYQ
+187 ASAEALQSIKDQSYQ

-223 CVEIEGVTNTAPALA
+223 CVEIEGVTNSAPALA
-238 SGVTLYTV
+238 SGVALYTV
-246 VAPDGETYTTD
+246 VAPDGETYTAD
-257 VTKFFTDE
+257 VTKFFVDE
-265 DAGDTLTYYVSVNGG
+265 DAGDTLAYYVSVNGG
-280 EFEKLE
+280 EFTKLE

-301 VRLTFKANDG
+301 ARLTFKANDG

-339 NTETGKAVQLSI
+339 NTTTGTAVQLSI

-358 KSYGLYYFVSV
+358 KSYSLYYFVSI

-422 GADINNHAPVVKN
+422 GEDINNHAPVVKN
-435 PTEGPGQLGTTYGVM
+435 PTEGPGQLGSGVNVTY
-450 YWRPDLASIFS
+450 WKPDLASIFS
-461 DPDGD
+461 DPDGN

-471 YSIDGSDFSEYYPTV
+471 YSIDGSNFSEYYPSV

-533 PGKLSVFVPVG
+533 PDKLNVFVPVG
-544 LTYTVD
+544 LTYKVD

-648 TTGGVEQSFEGAFS
+648 TTGGAEQSFNDTYAFIA
-662 FVPKTPGTYT
+662 KTPGTYV

-712 GAAVDGEDGTQ
+712 GAAVDGEDGNQ

-757 DSFVTKNRAQVKTGP
+757 DSFVTKNRAQVKTGV

-780 DGAKAGNTKPPKTF
+780 DGATAGNTNPPKTF
-794 NSENDYTVEAAYYA
+794 KSENDYTVEAAYYA

-834 GVKASVKASA
+834 GVEESVRKYGFEDIA
-844 YEGIPWELD
+844 WELD
-853 LSTIFYDADGDDLT
+853 LSTIFTDADGDKLT
-867 YKVSVNDGE
+867 YKVSVNGADPV
-876 FEAADAKYSYTPAT
+876 EAAEKYSYVCGT
-890 TENSVK
+890 TSVTLK
-896 LIFKANDGKVESS
+896 FTANDGKADS
-909 DTYIVK
+909 DKTYTVTLYSNRKTIQLK
-915 LDVKHTPTR
+915 
-924 LVESG
+924 ESG
-929 SGSAAAGAY
+929 ESEVATGT
-938 ANVYLDNVFQDDA
+938 VFSLSMY
-951 SIFTDFDYYV
+951 SIFKDPSATGKSFYY
-961 SIDGGEEFF
+961 SINGAEKEFLGSGQPNGVAF
-970 FLRSAKRG
+970 K
-978 AQFSRAFETVGEHTL
+978 RAFEKPGTYKLEFYAQH
-993 KFRAA
+993 
-998 LGPLFSDVYTY
+998 GPTFIGPYTH

-1016 SVTNYKPYILD
+1016 EVTNHKPYLLE
-1027 TAKDEERTE
+1027 TADAQKP
-1036 AMWTGGGSY
+1036 TGDFWVGGSEPH
-1045 YTNWKPDLSKVFGD
+1045 WRPDLTKVFAD
-1059 DLKDTGD
+1059 ED
-1066 NGEQSR
+1066 
-1072 LTFTFKDDKDPS
+1072 
-1084 FHTYYPN
+1084 
-1091 TGYATGA
+1091 GYATLSFTVKDDLDERFSTFYTGSTQPGYTA
-1098 SKSRVGERTVT
+1098 TKYKVGERTVT
-1109 FRATDPYGE
+1109 IRATDPYGA
-1118 YVEWVTHVTVMED
+1118 YVDYTAQITVKQD
-1131 HKATRKEGVQEAY
+1131 HRPVRKAGVQDAY
-1144 TFDVPFGATITL
+1144 TFEVPFGATLTL
-1156 NAEDYFEDNDS
+1156 KAGDYFEDTDE
-1167 KDIENGVRFCNAV
+1167 KDINTEMQFFSPR
-1180 SHATYKPYTY
+1180 STTYTYKADGSAERVVTMRGCC
-1190 VANDSND
+1190 D
-1197 YVIRM
+1197 
-1202 VGYSGNDWGTQ
+1202 GYASIAKTD
-1213 SVTFTFHTVMPTSW
+1213 SVTFTFRTVMPESW
-1227 PTITDLSAATLSGV
+1227 PTITDFTVSSMHGV
-1241 GNDTTGA
+1241 ANSDTGA
-1248 GEGKVNVKSVTVTQ
+1248 EEGDVAVKAVTVTP
-1262 YDSLRVENNKAS
+1262 YDTLRVANGEAA
-1274 AGLILIRMDE
+1274 AGLITIRMDE
-1284 DVDTLER
+1284 DVIAAARES
-1291 PYYELSGMTA
+1291 YELSAGKATA
-1301 DAVVSTGAAIG
+1301 TASTGASVG
-1312 AELTDDIKL
+1312 VELDDDIFLKM
-1321 YAADNYRLAQAVS
+1321 ADNYRIAHAVS
-1334 VSQNIENETYG
+1334 VSQKIQNETYG
-1345 DYTLTTYYDFM
+1345 EYTLTTCYDLM
-1356 LVGVNARP
+1356 LIGSNARP
-1364 ILAASTASVREK
+1364 ILAVEK
-1376 ITLGDTWTLN
+1376 AAVTEKVTQDVAWTIDLN
-1386 LDGLFY
+1386 GLFS

-1408 EAVTIEGSTYT
+1408 EAAAIEGSTYT
-1419 LTPEDGVYTLVFTA
+1419 YTPADGIHTLVFTA
-1433 NDTKADSKDTYTVT
+1433 NDGKVGSTDTYTVT
-1447 LVTKNPGAPDWPQIL
+1447 LLTRRPNAPAWPQVL
-1462 EYNLTQELEV
+1462 EYSIEQVRTYS
-1472 TAGSNSTRYPEG
+1472 GG
-1484 TIPAVKVELVQYS
+1484 TVYFPVAKTDLVQYDA
-1497 ELVVDG
+1497 LVTENS
-1503 AKTYAGEI
+1503 KTYVGEI
-1511 LVYVA
+1511 VLYVTDA
-1516 EDITAA
+1516 DFASRNWYATDKGAATVKITNGATTTAA
-1522 GRRSYQI
+1522 NAITIR
-1529 IKGSVEGKASNDAT
+1529 K
-1543 ANLTSSITMRKTK
+1543 SSGAFV
-1556 SYVNNT
+1556 SSSD
-1562 TLNVKEDGKTYYYYV
+1562 VKVTEDGQTYYYYMKAV
-1577 KLAQAEI
+1577 QAET
-1584 PAFAPVIGNG
+1584 PAFEPAIGNG

-1607 PAGSGSGA
+1607 PAGTNASA

-1648 GETYTKLTASDAD
+1648 GETYTKLTAANS
-1661 GAHSFTATL
+1661 GETHSFTATL

>member
-17 GLLPA
+17 GLLPGA
-22 AALAAEGDAAPAAP
+22 VLAAEGDAAPA
-36 VAEEEVISAP
+36 V
-46 AEENAPVT
+46 
-54 QAAEE
+54 QAA
-59 DAAPAVQAVED
+59 ED
-70 VAVQADEETVTP
+70 VAVQADEETVAP
-82 PVEADDSGSD
+82 PIVK
-92 NAITVTVDGTAYE
+92 VDGTAYDVTYVGVANSYGDQLYKVTVPSGTE
-105 VKNTGTVTADS
+105 SVTLFWQAAADAGNALVCCPCHLIDNLTANTGTATFPLTGHGENEEAGAVSAEYCTEEQLASLKADGRSLSFAQFIYYAANGDVAGCAVIAIEVEADNSGSVAPTVTVGETVYTAVDTGLTMTDPATA
-116 KAAPIYK
+116 KVYK
-123 VVVPNGTA
+123 VVVPNGTTEVA
-131 AVTVNWGLL
+131 LAWGSLDLTVN
-140 VTRGAV
+140 
-146 ACPCGACTVSLN
+146 CSCGAIPNIAPS
-158 DLKASN
+158 A
-164 GTFTLPLTGHSG
+164 FPLTGHNDANEETYAAMFYLTQEDFNKVKTAGQKIFFAILESG
-176 EEAAAVSKGYF
+176 DNVA
-187 ATAEALQNIKDQSYQ
+187 
-202 KMVFAWMRCKDA
+202 MVCID
-214 DGNWCYALL
+214 
-223 CVEIEGVTNTAPALA
+223 IEGFTNTAPALA
-238 SGVTLYTV
+238 SGVALYTV
-246 VAPDGETYTTD
+246 VKPDGETYTTD
-257 VTKFFTDE
+257 VTKFFTDA
-265 DAGDTLTYYVSVNGG
+265 DGDTLTYYVSVNGG
-280 EFEKLE
+280 EFTKLE

-301 VRLTFKANDG
+301 ARLTFKANDG

-321 ILNNPEYPVVKG
+321 ILNNPEYPVVNG

-339 NTETGKAVQLSI
+339 DTTTGTAVQLSI
-351 GTLITSP
+351 GSLIKHPQSI
-358 KSYGLYYFVSV
+358 GLNYFVSI

-376 VTLSSNKYTYAPTKA
+376 ITLSNYRYYTYAPTKA

-396 LFKASTAKTLE
+396 LFKASTAKTLDE
-407 DGKTSGV
+407 GKASGV
-414 YTWTVAAT
+414 YTWTVTAT
-422 GADINNHAPVVKN
+422 GADIDNHAPVVKN
-435 PTEGPGQLGTTYGVM
+435 PTEGPGQLGFGVNVTY
-450 YWRPDLASIFS
+450 WKPDLASTFS

-507 PYGEYAEFTVTI
+507 PYGEYADLTVTI
-519 EKSTNHLP
+519 EKVSNHIP

-533 PGKLSVFVPVG
+533 PDKLSVFVPVG
-544 LTYTVD
+544 VRYKVD

-568 LNNRYQSAGS
+568 LNNRFQSAGS

-632 LGLNIPGN
+632 LDGINIPGN

-648 TTGGVEQSFEGAFS
+648 TTGGVEQSFDGTFT
-662 FVPKTPGTYT
+662 VTPEEAAVYT
-672 VHIYGDKTSTAGEN
+672 IHIYGDKSAATADN
-686 YVVKLTVT
+686 YVVQLTV
-694 GDYLEWPTIEK
+694 EK
-705 FELSTVT
+705 
-712 GAAVDGEDGTQ
+712 
-723 TLTVKDIQIEQ
+723 
-734 YEKLKDSTDGS
+734 
-745 KKIAGCITVTLD
+745 
-757 DSFVTKNRAQVKTGP
+757 P
-772 NAVTLTAS
+772 
-780 DGAKAGNTKPPKTF
+780 
-794 NSENDYTVEAAYYA
+794 
-808 SQGSVQVWYT
+808 
-818 VKFVEP
+818 
-824 KSNTPPTLAE
+824 NTPPTLAE
-834 GVKASVKASA
+834 GVAASVKASA

-853 LSTIFYDADGDDLT
+853 LSTIFHDADGDALT

-938 ANVYLDNVFQDDA
+938 ANVYLDNVFKDEA
-951 SIFTDFDYYV
+951 SAFTKLDYYV

-978 AQFSRAFETVGEHTL
+978 AQFSRAFETAGEHTL

-1084 FHTYYPN
+1084 FCTYYPN

-1144 TFDVPFGATITL
+1144 TFEVPFGATL
-1156 NAEDYFEDNDS
+1156 ALDAGDYFEDNDS
-1167 KDIENGVRFCNAV
+1167 KDIGNVKFCDTTTRI
-1180 SHATYKPYTY
+1180 TYQPYKY
-1190 VANDSND
+1190 VANDPSSD
-1197 YVIRM
+1197 TVIKLF
-1202 VGYSGNDWGTQ
+1202 GYSGGDWGSE
-1213 SVTFTFHTVMPTSW
+1213 SVTFTFRTVMPTSW
-1227 PTITDLSAATLSGV
+1227 PTITDLSATTLHGV
-1241 GNDTTGA
+1241 ANSDTGA
-1248 GEGKVNVKSVTVTQ
+1248 EEGDIAVKNVTITP
-1262 YDSLRVENNKAS
+1262 YDTLRVANGEAA
-1274 AGLILIRMDE
+1274 AGLITIRADE
-1284 DVDTLER
+1284 DVIAAARES
-1291 PYYELSGMTA
+1291 YELSAGRATA
-1301 DAVVSTGAAIG
+1301 TASTGAAVG
-1312 AELTDDIKL
+1312 VELDDDIFLKM
-1321 YAADNYRLAQAVS
+1321 ADNYRIAHAVS

-1345 DYTLTTYYDFM
+1345 EYTLTTYYDLM
-1356 LVGVNARP
+1356 LIGSNARP
-1364 ILAASTASVREK
+1364 ILAVENAARTEK
-1376 ITLGDTWTLN
+1376 VTQDVAWTIDLN
-1386 LDGLFY
+1386 GLFS

-1398 LTYKVSVNGA
+1398 LSYKVSVNGA
-1408 EAVTIEGSTYT
+1408 EAVAIEGSTYT
-1419 LTPEDGVYTLVFTA
+1419 YTPADGVHTLVFTA
-1433 NDTKADSKDTYTVT
+1433 NDGKVGSTDTYTVT
-1447 LVTKNPGAPDWPQIL
+1447 LRTRRPGAPAWPQVL
-1462 EYNLTQELEV
+1462 EYSVEKLETYSGGIAYFPV
-1472 TAGSNSTRYPEG
+1472 AKTE
-1484 TIPAVKVELVQYS
+1484 IVQYDA
-1497 ELVVDG
+1497 LVTENG
-1503 AKTYAGEI
+1503 KAYAGEI
-1511 LVYVA
+1511 VIYVSDA
-1516 EDITAA
+1516 DFASRNWYNVVKGTAVFKVTNGVESTLA
-1522 GRRSYQI
+1522 NQIKLESYY
-1529 IKGSVEGKASNDAT
+1529 KWVNTSAASVT
-1543 ANLTSSITMRKTK
+1543 
-1556 SYVNNT
+1556 
-1562 TLNVKEDGKTYYYYV
+1562 EDGQTCYYYV
-1577 KLAQAEI
+1577 KLVQAET
-1584 PAFAPVIGNG
+1584 PAFEPAIGNG

-1607 PAGSGSGA
+1607 PAGSGTGA

-1648 GETYTKLTASDAD
+1648 GETYTKLAAANSGET
-1661 GAHSFTATL
+1661 HSFTANL

-1685 GDGVVN
+1685 GDGFVN
-1691 NTDTIQA
+1691 APDISQI
-1698 RAASLG
+1698 RAAILG
-1704 KATLTEINAA
+1704 KTSLSKISMLCAT
-1714 CAKVVGGT
+1714 VSGGET
-1722 AVTNTDVIQIGA
+1722 AMAPDISQIRA
-1734 VALGKAAFQW
+1734 DILGKKALAW

>member
-22 AALAAEGDAAPAAP
+22 AALAAEGDTAPAAPAA
-36 VAEEEVISAP
+36 
-46 AEENAPVT
+46 
-54 QAAEE
+54 E
-59 DAAPAVQAVED
+59 DI
-70 VAVQADEETVTP
+70 AVQADEKTVTL
-82 PVEADDSGSD
+82 PVEADDSGSGS
-92 NAITVTVDGTAYE
+92 AITVTVDGTAYE

-131 AVTVNWGLL
+131 AVTGHWGML
-140 VTRGAV
+140 VTRGYV

-187 ATAEALQNIKDQSYQ
+187 ATAEALQNIKNQSYQ

-223 CVEIEGVTNTAPALA
+223 CVEIEGVTNSAPALA

-301 VRLTFKANDG
+301 ARLTFKANDG

-339 NTETGKAVQLSI
+339 NTTTGTAVRLSI
-351 GTLITSP
+351 GSLISHP
-358 KSYGLYYFVSV
+358 QSISLNYFVSI

-414 YTWTVAAT
+414 YTWTVTAT

-435 PTEGPGQLGTTYGVM
+435 PTEGPGQLGSGVNVTY
-450 YWRPDLASIFS
+450 WKPDLASIFS

-568 LNNRYQSAGS
+568 LNNRFQSAGS

-611 IGIDKE
+611 IGID
-617 DTATTGV
+617 TQATINLGET
-624 AYTIDPAA
+624 YTVDPAA
-632 LGLNIPGN
+632 LDGINIPGS
-640 YKVRVSSG
+640 YKVRVSKG
-648 TTGGVEQSFEGAFS
+648 TTGGAEQSFDGTFT
-662 FVPKTPGTYT
+662 VTPEEAAVYT
-672 VHIYGDKTSTAGEN
+672 IHIYGDKSAATADN
-686 YVVKLTVT
+686 YVVQLTV
-694 GDYLEWPTIEK
+694 EK
-705 FELSTVT
+705 
-712 GAAVDGEDGTQ
+712 
-723 TLTVKDIQIEQ
+723 
-734 YEKLKDSTDGS
+734 
-745 KKIAGCITVTLD
+745 
-757 DSFVTKNRAQVKTGP
+757 P
-772 NAVTLTAS
+772 
-780 DGAKAGNTKPPKTF
+780 
-794 NSENDYTVEAAYYA
+794 
-808 SQGSVQVWYT
+808 
-818 VKFVEP
+818 
-824 KSNTPPTLAE
+824 NTPPTLAE
-834 GVKASVKASA
+834 GVAASVKASA

-853 LSTIFYDADGDDLT
+853 LSTIFHDADGDDLT

-938 ANVYLDNVFQDDA
+938 ANVYLDNVFKDEA
-951 SIFTDFDYYV
+951 SAFTKLDYYV

-978 AQFSRAFETVGEHTL
+978 AQFSRAFETAGEHTL

-1084 FHTYYPN
+1084 FRTYYPN

-1144 TFDVPFGATITL
+1144 TFEVPFGATL
-1156 NAEDYFEDNDS
+1156 ALDAGDYFEDNDS
-1167 KDIENGVRFCNAV
+1167 KDIGKVKFCDTTTRI
-1180 SHATYKPYTY
+1180 TYQPYKY
-1190 VANDSND
+1190 VANDPSSD
-1197 YVIRM
+1197 TVIKLF
-1202 VGYSGNDWGTQ
+1202 GYSGSDWGSE
-1213 SVTFTFHTVMPTSW
+1213 SVTFTFRTVMPTSW
-1227 PTITDLSAATLSGV
+1227 PTITDLSATTLHGV
-1241 GNDTTGA
+1241 ANSDTGA
-1248 GEGKVNVKSVTVTQ
+1248 EEGDIAVKNVTITP
-1262 YDSLRVENNKAS
+1262 YDTLRVANGEAA
-1274 AGLILIRMDE
+1274 AGLITIRADE
-1284 DVDTLER
+1284 DVIAAARES
-1291 PYYELSGMTA
+1291 YELSAGKATA
-1301 DAVVSTGAAIG
+1301 TASTGAAVG
-1312 AELTDDIKL
+1312 VELDDDIFLKM
-1321 YAADNYRLAQAVS
+1321 ADNYRIAHAVS

-1345 DYTLTTYYDFM
+1345 EYTLTTYYDLM
-1356 LVGVNARP
+1356 LIGSNARP
-1364 ILAASTASVREK
+1364 ILAVENAARTEK
-1376 ITLGDTWTLN
+1376 VTQDVAWTIDLN
-1386 LDGLFY
+1386 GLFS

-1398 LTYKVSVNGA
+1398 LSYKVSVNGA
-1408 EAVTIEGSTYT
+1408 EAVAIEGSTYT
-1419 LTPEDGVYTLVFTA
+1419 YTPADGVHTLVFTA
-1433 NDTKADSKDTYTVT
+1433 NDGKVDSTDTYTVT
-1447 LVTKNPGAPDWPQIL
+1447 LRTRRPGAPEWPQIL
-1462 EYNLTQELEV
+1462 EFSLEKLR
-1472 TAGSNSTRYPEG
+1472 TYSGGSVYFPVAKT
-1484 TIPAVKVELVQYS
+1484 ELVQYDA
-1497 ELVVDG
+1497 LVSG
-1503 AKTYAGEI
+1503 SGTTKYAGEI
-1511 LVYVA
+1511 VIHVIDADFASRSWYATDDGAATVKITNGA
-1516 EDITAA
+1516 TSTAA
-1522 GRRSYQI
+1522 G
-1529 IKGSVEGKASNDAT
+1529 
-1543 ANLTSSITMRKTK
+1543 ANTMRTP
-1556 SYVNNT
+1556 SLT
-1562 TLNVKEDGKTYYYYV
+1562 TNVTVTEDGQSYYYYMKV
-1577 KLAQAEI
+1577 VQAEI

-1594 TAAGTTE
+1594 TAAGTTV

-1607 PAGSGSGA
+1607 PAGSGTGA

-1633 FTVACDKACVVLVKS
+1633 FTVACNKACVVLVKS
-1648 GETYTKLTASDAD
+1648 GETYTKLTAANS
-1661 GAHSFTATL
+1661 GETHSFTANL

-1685 GDGVVN
+1685 GDGVIN
-1691 NTDTIQA
+1691 NTDDIQTF
-1698 RAASLG
+1698 AASLG
-1704 KATLTEINAA
+1704 KLTLTGANLC
-1714 CAKVVGGT
+1714 CATVSGSSS
-1722 AVTNTDVIQIGA
+1722 VTNTDSIQIA
-1734 VALGKAAFQW
+1734 AAALGKLVFKW

>member
-22 AALAAEGDAAPAAP
+22 AALAAEGDTAPAAPAA
-36 VAEEEVISAP
+36 
-46 AEENAPVT
+46 
-54 QAAEE
+54 E
-59 DAAPAVQAVED
+59 DI
-70 VAVQADEETVTP
+70 AVQADEETVTL
-82 PVEADDSGSD
+82 PVEADDSGSGS
-92 NAITVTVDGTAYE
+92 AITVTVDGTAYE

-131 AVTVNWGLL
+131 AVTGHWGML
-140 VTRGAV
+140 VTRGYV

-246 VAPDGETYTTD
+246 VAPDGETYTAD
-257 VTKFFTDE
+257 VTKFFVDE

-301 VRLTFKANDG
+301 ARLTFKANDG

-339 NTETGKAVQLSI
+339 NTTTGTAVRLSI
-351 GTLITSP
+351 GSLISHP
-358 KSYGLYYFVSV
+358 QSIGLNYFVSI

-396 LFKASTAKTLE
+396 LFKASTAKTLDE
-407 DGKTSGV
+407 GKTSGV
-414 YTWTVAAT
+414 YTWTVTAT
-422 GADINNHAPVVKN
+422 GADIDNHAPVVKN
-435 PTEGPGQLGTTYGVM
+435 PTEGPSQLGSGVNVD
-450 YWRPDLASIFS
+450 YWKPDLASTFS

-507 PYGEYAEFTVTI
+507 PYGEYADLTVTIEKVSNHIPTKKADAPDKLSVFVPVGVRYKVDANLYYDDIDAKDQGNLRFKSARYGSAGSYKAANAGDTKTETAYGNDTSNANASSGIEITYTAIAIDTQATITLGETYTIDPAALDGINIPGNYLVRVSKGTTGGAEQSFDGTFTVTPEEAAVYTIHIYGDKSAATADNYVVQLTVEKPNTPPTLREGVETSVKSYGYEDIAWELDLSTIFTDADGDALTYKVSVNGADPVEAAEKYSYVCGAANATLKFTANDGKADSDKTYTVTLNVEPKTKLLLESGSSEVAVGTPFTLAMSTIFENGYGVTVYVSINGAEKEFVNSGNVKSVTFSRAFANPGVYTLEFYEKHGPTFVGPYTHTLTVTGEAIENHAPVVQNPTEGPGQLGSGVNVTYWKPDLASIFSDPDGDTLTYSYSIDGARFSDYYTSVGIHADYLDPDGMHTVTIRATDPYGEYAEFTVTI
-519 EKSTNHLP
+519 EKLTNHTP

-533 PGKLSVFVPVG
+533 PDKISVFVPVG

-555 EDVDAKDQGKLRF
+555 EDVDAKDQGNLRF
-568 LNNRYQSAGS
+568 KSNRYGSAGK

-591 AYGADSVDRSVDGI
+591 AYGNDTSNENAFSGI

-648 TTGGVEQSFEGAFS
+648 TTGGAEQSFNDTYAFIA
-662 FVPKTPGTYT
+662 KTPGTYT
-672 VHIYGDKTSTAGEN
+672 VHIYGDKTSTAEEN

-712 GAAVDGEDGTQ
+712 GAAVDGEDGNQ

-734 YEKLKDSTDGS
+734 YEKLKDNQYGDS
-745 KKIAGCITVTLD
+745 KVAGCITITLD
-757 DSFVTKNRAQVKTGP
+757 DSFVTKGRSWIQIPGKT
-772 NAVTLTAS
+772 AAITAS
-780 DGAKAGNTKPPKTF
+780 EGATPGSAVNRNKKFYQTG
-794 NSENDYTVEAAYYA
+794 DYMLETAYYVA
-808 SQGSVQVWYT
+808 TNDLSVAYT
-818 VKFVEP
+818 VKFIQ
-824 KSNTPPTLAE
+824 
-834 GVKASVKASA
+834 SA
-844 YEGIPWELD
+844 P
-853 LSTIFYDADGDDLT
+853 
-867 YKVSVNDGE
+867 
-876 FEAADAKYSYTPAT
+876 
-890 TENSVK
+890 
-896 LIFKANDGKVESS
+896 
-909 DTYIVK
+909 
-915 LDVKHTPTR
+915 
-924 LVESG
+924 
-929 SGSAAAGAY
+929 
-938 ANVYLDNVFQDDA
+938 
-951 SIFTDFDYYV
+951 
-961 SIDGGEEFF
+961 
-970 FLRSAKRG
+970 
-978 AQFSRAFETVGEHTL
+978 
-993 KFRAA
+993 
-998 LGPLFSDVYTY
+998 
-1009 TLTVTGE
+1009 
-1016 SVTNYKPYILD
+1016 
-1027 TAKDEERTE
+1027 
-1036 AMWTGGGSY
+1036 
-1045 YTNWKPDLSKVFGD
+1045 
-1059 DLKDTGD
+1059 
-1066 NGEQSR
+1066 
-1072 LTFTFKDDKDPS
+1072 
-1084 FHTYYPN
+1084 
-1091 TGYATGA
+1091 
-1098 SKSRVGERTVT
+1098 
-1109 FRATDPYGE
+1109 
-1118 YVEWVTHVTVMED
+1118 
-1131 HKATRKEGVQEAY
+1131 
-1144 TFDVPFGATITL
+1144 IT
-1156 NAEDYFEDNDS
+1156 
-1167 KDIENGVRFCNAV
+1167 
-1180 SHATYKPYTY
+1180 
-1190 VANDSND
+1190 
-1197 YVIRM
+1197 
-1202 VGYSGNDWGTQ
+1202 
-1213 SVTFTFHTVMPTSW
+1213 
-1227 PTITDLSAATLSGV
+1227 
-1241 GNDTTGA
+1241 
-1248 GEGKVNVKSVTVTQ
+1248 
-1262 YDSLRVENNKAS
+1262 
-1274 AGLILIRMDE
+1274 
-1284 DVDTLER
+1284 
-1291 PYYELSGMTA
+1291 
-1301 DAVVSTGAAIG
+1301 
-1312 AELTDDIKL
+1312 
-1321 YAADNYRLAQAVS
+1321 
-1334 VSQNIENETYG
+1334 
-1345 DYTLTTYYDFM
+1345 
-1356 LVGVNARP
+1356 
-1364 ILAASTASVREK
+1364 
-1376 ITLGDTWTLN
+1376 
-1386 LDGLFY
+1386 
-1392 DADGDP
+1392 
-1398 LTYKVSVNGA
+1398 
-1408 EAVTIEGSTYT
+1408 
-1419 LTPEDGVYTLVFTA
+1419 
-1433 NDTKADSKDTYTVT
+1433 
-1447 LVTKNPGAPDWPQIL
+1447 
-1462 EYNLTQELEV
+1462 
-1472 TAGSNSTRYPEG
+1472 
-1484 TIPAVKVELVQYS
+1484 
-1497 ELVVDG
+1497 
-1503 AKTYAGEI
+1503 
-1511 LVYVA
+1511 
-1516 EDITAA
+1516 
-1522 GRRSYQI
+1522 
-1529 IKGSVEGKASNDAT
+1529 
-1543 ANLTSSITMRKTK
+1543 
-1556 SYVNNT
+1556 
-1562 TLNVKEDGKTYYYYV
+1562 
-1577 KLAQAEI
+1577 
-1584 PAFAPVIGNG
+1584 FAPVIGNG

-1607 PAGSGSGA
+1607 PAGSGTGA

-1648 GETYTKLTASDAD
+1648 GETYTKLTAANS
-1661 GAHSFTATL
+1661 GETHSFTATL

>member
-9 LLAALMIL
+9 LLAALMVL

-22 AALAAEGDAAPAAP
+22 AAFAAEGDAAPAAP
-36 VAEEEVISAP
+36 AAEEEVIP
-46 AEENAPVT
+46 APV
-54 QAAEE
+54 EE
-59 DAAPAVQAVED
+59 LAAP
-70 VAVQADEETVTP
+70 
-82 PVEADDSGSD
+82 
-92 NAITVTVDGTAYE
+92 TVTVGETVYTA
-105 VKNTGTVTADS
+105 VDTGLTMTDPATA
-116 KAAPIYK
+116 KVYK
-123 VVVPNGTA
+123 VVVPNGTTEVA
-131 AVTVNWGLL
+131 LAWGSLDLTVG
-140 VTRGAV
+140 
-146 ACPCGACTVSLN
+146 CPCGAIPNIAPS
-158 DLKASN
+158 A
-164 GTFTLPLTGHSG
+164 FPLTGHNDANEETYAAMFYLTQEDFNKVKTAGQKIFFAILESG
-176 EEAAAVSKGYF
+176 DNVA
-187 ATAEALQNIKDQSYQ
+187 
-202 KMVFAWMRCKDA
+202 MVCID
-214 DGNWCYALL
+214 
-223 CVEIEGVTNTAPALA
+223 IEGVTNTVPALA

-257 VTKFFTDE
+257 VTKFFTDA
-265 DAGDTLTYYVSVNGG
+265 DGDTLTYYVSVNGG
-280 EFEKLE
+280 EFTKLE

-301 VRLTFKANDG
+301 ARLTFKANDG

-321 ILNNPEYPVVKG
+321 ILNNPEYPVVNG

-339 NTETGKAVQLSI
+339 DTTTGTAVQLSI
-351 GTLITSP
+351 GSLIKHPQSI
-358 KSYGLYYFVSV
+358 GLNYFVSI

-376 VTLSSNKYTYAPTKA
+376 ITLSNYRYYTYAPTKA

-396 LFKASTAKTLE
+396 LFKASTAKTLDE
-407 DGKTSGV
+407 GKASGV
-414 YTWTVAAT
+414 YTWTVTAT

-435 PTEGPGQLGTTYGVM
+435 PTEGPGQLGSGVNVTY
-450 YWRPDLASIFS
+450 WKPDLASTFS

-507 PYGEYAEFTVTI
+507 PYGEYADLTVTI
-519 EKSTNHLP
+519 EKVSNHIP

-533 PGKLSVFVPVG
+533 PDKLSVFVPVG
-544 LTYTVD
+544 VRYKVD

-555 EDVDAKDQGKLRF
+555 DDIDAKDQGNLRF
-568 LNNRYQSAGS
+568 KSARYGSAGS
-578 YTASTVGD
+578 YKAANAGD

-591 AYGADSVDRSVDGI
+591 AYGNDTSNANASSGI

-611 IGIDKE
+611 IGID
-617 DTATTGV
+617 TQATINLGET
-624 AYTIDPAA
+624 YTVDPAA
-632 LGLNIPGN
+632 LDGINIPGS
-640 YKVRVSSG
+640 YKVRVSKG
-648 TTGGVEQSFEGAFS
+648 TTGGAEQSFDGTFT
-662 FVPKTPGTYT
+662 VTPEEAAVYT
-672 VHIYGDKTSTAGEN
+672 IHIYGDKSAATADN
-686 YVVKLTVT
+686 YVVQLTV
-694 GDYLEWPTIEK
+694 EK
-705 FELSTVT
+705 
-712 GAAVDGEDGTQ
+712 
-723 TLTVKDIQIEQ
+723 
-734 YEKLKDSTDGS
+734 
-745 KKIAGCITVTLD
+745 
-757 DSFVTKNRAQVKTGP
+757 P
-772 NAVTLTAS
+772 
-780 DGAKAGNTKPPKTF
+780 
-794 NSENDYTVEAAYYA
+794 
-808 SQGSVQVWYT
+808 
-818 VKFVEP
+818 
-824 KSNTPPTLAE
+824 NTPPTLAE
-834 GVKASVKASA
+834 GVAVSVKASA

-853 LSTIFYDADGDDLT
+853 LSTIFTDADGDALT

-938 ANVYLDNVFQDDA
+938 ANVYLDNVFQDEA

-1202 VGYSGNDWGTQ
+1202 VGYSGDDWGTQ

-1484 TIPAVKVELVQYS
+1484 TIPAVKVEFVQYS

-1685 GDGVVN
+1685 GDGIVN
-1691 NTDTIQA
+1691 TADA
-1698 RAASLG
+1698 MLVSRACLSETHGAY
-1704 KATLTEINAA
+1704 KALDALST
-1714 CAKVVGGT
+1714 CAVGAPST
-1722 AVTNTDVIQIGA
+1722 AVTMQIARSCLSTTHGA
-1734 VALGKAAFQW
+1734 YQAMTW

>member
-22 AALAAEGDAAPAAP
+22 AALAAEGDTAPAAPAA
-36 VAEEEVISAP
+36 
-46 AEENAPVT
+46 
-54 QAAEE
+54 E
-59 DAAPAVQAVED
+59 DI
-70 VAVQADEETVTP
+70 AVQADEETVTL
-82 PVEADDSGSD
+82 PVEADDSGSGS
-92 NAITVTVDGTAYE
+92 AITVTVDGTAYE

-131 AVTVNWGLL
+131 AVTGHWGML
-140 VTRGAV
+140 VTRGYV

-246 VAPDGETYTTD
+246 VAPDGETYTAD
-257 VTKFFTDE
+257 VTKFFVDE

-301 VRLTFKANDG
+301 ARLTFKANDG

-339 NTETGKAVQLSI
+339 NTTTGTAVRLSI
-351 GTLITSP
+351 GSLISHP
-358 KSYGLYYFVSV
+358 QSIGLNYFVSI

-422 GADINNHAPVVKN
+422 GADINNHAPVVQN
-435 PTEGPGQLGTTYGVM
+435 PTEGPGQLGSGVNVTY
-450 YWRPDLASIFS
+450 WKPDLASIFS

-544 LTYTVD
+544 LTYKVD

-568 LNNRYQSAGS
+568 LNNRFQSAGS

-648 TTGGVEQSFEGAFS
+648 TTGGAEQSFDGTFT
-662 FVPKTPGTYT
+662 VTPEEAAVYT
-672 VHIYGDKTSTAGEN
+672 IHIYGDKSAATADN
-686 YVVKLTVT
+686 YVVQLTV
-694 GDYLEWPTIEK
+694 EK
-705 FELSTVT
+705 
-712 GAAVDGEDGTQ
+712 
-723 TLTVKDIQIEQ
+723 
-734 YEKLKDSTDGS
+734 
-745 KKIAGCITVTLD
+745 
-757 DSFVTKNRAQVKTGP
+757 P
-772 NAVTLTAS
+772 
-780 DGAKAGNTKPPKTF
+780 
-794 NSENDYTVEAAYYA
+794 
-808 SQGSVQVWYT
+808 
-818 VKFVEP
+818 
-824 KSNTPPTLAE
+824 NTPPTLAE
-834 GVKASVKASA
+834 GVEASVKASA

-1408 EAVTIEGSTYT
+1408 EVVTIEGSTYT

-1661 GAHSFTATL
+1661 GAHSFTANL

-1685 GDGVVN
+1685 GDGIVN
-1691 NTDTIQA
+1691 ALD
-1698 RAASLG
+1698 
-1704 KATLTEINAA
+1704 ATLVSRACLSETHGAYKALDALSICAVGTPSALVAMQINRA
-1714 CAKVVGGT
+1714 CLST
-1722 AVTNTDVIQIGA
+1722 THGA
-1734 VALGKAAFQW
+1734 YQAMTW

>member
-22 AALAAEGDAAPAAP
+22 AALAAEGDAAPA
-36 VAEEEVISAP
+36 V
-46 AEENAPVT
+46 
-54 QAAEE
+54 QAA
-59 DAAPAVQAVED
+59 ED
-70 VAVQADEETVTP
+70 VAVQADEETVAP
-82 PVEADDSGSD
+82 PIVK
-92 NAITVTVDGTAYE
+92 VDGTAYDVTYVGVANSYGDQLYKVTVPSGTE
-105 VKNTGTVTADS
+105 SVTLFWQAAADAGNALVCCPCHLIDNLTANTGTATFPLTGHGENEEAGAVSAEYCTEEQLASLKADGRSLSFAQFIYYAANGDVAGCAVIAIEVEADNSGSVAPTVTVGETVYTAVDTGLTMTDPATA
-116 KAAPIYK
+116 KVYK
-123 VVVPNGTA
+123 VVVPNGTTEVA
-131 AVTVNWGLL
+131 LAWGSLDLTVG
-140 VTRGAV
+140 
-146 ACPCGACTVSLN
+146 CPCGAIPNIAPS
-158 DLKASN
+158 A
-164 GTFTLPLTGHSG
+164 FPLTGHNDANEETYAAMFYLTQEDFNKVKTAGQKIFFAILESG
-176 EEAAAVSKGYF
+176 DNVA
-187 ATAEALQNIKDQSYQ
+187 
-202 KMVFAWMRCKDA
+202 MVCID
-214 DGNWCYALL
+214 
-223 CVEIEGVTNTAPALA
+223 IEGVTNTVPALA

-257 VTKFFTDE
+257 VTKFFTDA
-265 DAGDTLTYYVSVNGG
+265 DGDTLTYYVSVNGG
-280 EFEKLE
+280 EFTKLE

-301 VRLTFKANDG
+301 ARLTFKANDG

-321 ILNNPEYPVVKG
+321 ILNNPEYPVVNG

-339 NTETGKAVQLSI
+339 DTTTGTAVQLSI
-351 GTLITSP
+351 GSLIKHPQSI
-358 KSYGLYYFVSV
+358 GLNYFVSI

-376 VTLSSNKYTYAPTKA
+376 ITLSNYRYYTYAPTKA

-396 LFKASTAKTLE
+396 LFKASTAKTLDE
-407 DGKTSGV
+407 GKASGV
-414 YTWTVAAT
+414 YTWTVTAT

-435 PTEGPGQLGTTYGVM
+435 PTEGPGQLGSGVNVTY
-450 YWRPDLASIFS
+450 WKPDLASTFS

-507 PYGEYAEFTVTI
+507 PYGEYADLTVTI
-519 EKSTNHLP
+519 EKVSNHIP

-533 PGKLSVFVPVG
+533 PDKLSVFVPVG
-544 LTYTVD
+544 VRYKVD

-555 EDVDAKDQGKLRF
+555 DDIDAKDQGNLRF
-568 LNNRYQSAGS
+568 KSARYGSAGS
-578 YTASTVGD
+578 YKAANAGD

-591 AYGADSVDRSVDGI
+591 AYGNDTSNANASSGI

-611 IGIDKE
+611 IGID
-617 DTATTGV
+617 TQATINLGET
-624 AYTIDPAA
+624 YTVDPAA
-632 LGLNIPGN
+632 LDGINIPGS
-640 YKVRVSSG
+640 YKVRVSKG
-648 TTGGVEQSFEGAFS
+648 TTGGAEQSFDGTFT
-662 FVPKTPGTYT
+662 VTPEEAAVYT
-672 VHIYGDKTSTAGEN
+672 IHIYGDKSAATADN
-686 YVVKLTVT
+686 YVVQLTV
-694 GDYLEWPTIEK
+694 EK
-705 FELSTVT
+705 
-712 GAAVDGEDGTQ
+712 
-723 TLTVKDIQIEQ
+723 
-734 YEKLKDSTDGS
+734 
-745 KKIAGCITVTLD
+745 
-757 DSFVTKNRAQVKTGP
+757 P
-772 NAVTLTAS
+772 
-780 DGAKAGNTKPPKTF
+780 
-794 NSENDYTVEAAYYA
+794 
-808 SQGSVQVWYT
+808 
-818 VKFVEP
+818 
-824 KSNTPPTLAE
+824 NTPPTLAE
-834 GVKASVKASA
+834 GVAVSVKASA

-853 LSTIFYDADGDDLT
+853 LSTIFHDADGDDLT

-1202 VGYSGNDWGTQ
+1202 VGYSGDDWGTQ

-1607 PAGSGSGA
+1607 PAGSSSGA

-1648 GETYTKLTASDAD
+1648 GETYTKLTAANS
-1661 GAHSFTATL
+1661 GETHSFTANL

-1685 GDGVVN
+1685 GDGVI
-1691 NTDTIQA
+1691 NTTDA
-1698 RAASLG
+1698 GMAKAASLNKG
-1704 KATLTEINAA
+1704 SLSGLNLI
-1714 CAKVVGGT
+1714 CAMVSGGT
-1722 AVTNTDVIQIGA
+1722 TVKTTDAGQI
-1734 VALGKAAFQW
+1734 KAASLNKLTFNW

>member
-22 AALAAEGDAAPAAP
+22 AALAAEGDAAPTAALPDGTSLAVTDTGITTGDGFP
-36 VAEEEVISAP
+36 VYK
-46 AEENAPVT
+46 T
-54 QAAEE
+54 
-59 DAAPAVQAVED
+59 
-70 VAVQADEETVTP
+70 TVPQGT
-82 PVEADDSGSD
+82 AS
-92 NAITVTVDGTAYE
+92 ITVDWAELNSAAYSGCTCFSYTH
-105 VKNTGTVTADS
+105 TGVGPLS
-116 KAAPIYK
+116 I
-123 VVVPNGTA
+123 
-131 AVTVNWGLL
+131 
-140 VTRGAV
+140 
-146 ACPCGACTVSLN
+146 
-158 DLKASN
+158 
-164 GTFTLPLTGHSG
+164 PLTGHNFSD
-176 EEAAAVSKGYF
+176 EETNAIEDYVTQGDLAKLKPSSDSKM
-187 ATAEALQNIKDQSYQ
+187 AILVMDNCSTDDPKLA
-202 KMVFAWMRCKDA
+202 M
-214 DGNWCYALL
+214 L
-223 CVEIEGVTNTAPALA
+223 CVEIDGITNSAPALA
-238 SGVTLYTV
+238 SGVALYTV
-246 VAPDGETYTTD
+246 VAPDGETYTAD
-257 VTKFFTDE
+257 VTKFFVDE

-280 EFEKLE
+280 EFTKLE

-301 VRLTFKANDG
+301 ARLTFKANDG

-351 GTLITSP
+351 GTLIKHPQSI
-358 KSYGLYYFVSV
+358 GLNYFVSI

-376 VTLSSNKYTYAPTKA
+376 VTLSSYKYTYAPTKA

-435 PTEGPGQLGTTYGVM
+435 PTEGPGQLGSGVNRTQ
-450 YWRPDLASIFS
+450 WKPDLASIFS

-471 YSIDGSDFSEYYPTV
+471 YSIDGSNFSEYYPTV

-544 LTYTVD
+544 LTYKVD

-555 EDVDAKDQGKLRF
+555 EDVDAKDQGNLIFKS
-568 LNNRYQSAGS
+568 YKYGVAGS
-578 YTASTVGD
+578 YTATTAGD
-586 TKTET
+586 TMTET

-632 LGLNIPGN
+632 LDGINIPGN
-640 YKVRVSSG
+640 YLVRVSKG
-648 TTGGVEQSFEGAFS
+648 TTGGAEQSFDGTFT
-662 FVPKTPGTYT
+662 VTPEEAAVYT
-672 VHIYGDKTSTAGEN
+672 IHIYGDKSAATADN
-686 YVVKLTVT
+686 YVVQLTV
-694 GDYLEWPTIEK
+694 EK
-705 FELSTVT
+705 
-712 GAAVDGEDGTQ
+712 
-723 TLTVKDIQIEQ
+723 
-734 YEKLKDSTDGS
+734 
-745 KKIAGCITVTLD
+745 
-757 DSFVTKNRAQVKTGP
+757 P
-772 NAVTLTAS
+772 
-780 DGAKAGNTKPPKTF
+780 
-794 NSENDYTVEAAYYA
+794 
-808 SQGSVQVWYT
+808 
-818 VKFVEP
+818 
-824 KSNTPPTLAE
+824 NTPPTLAE
-834 GVKASVKASA
+834 GVKTSVSANA
-844 YEGIPWELD
+844 YETVAYTVD
-853 LSTIFYDADGDDLT
+853 LSTIFADEDGDTLA
-867 YKVSVNDGE
+867 YYVSVNDGE

-896 LIFKANDGKVESS
+896 LIFKANDGKIDSS
-909 DTYIVK
+909 DTYTVSLK
-915 LDVKHTPTR
+915 VKHTPTR

-929 SGSAAAGAY
+929 SGEAAAGAY
-938 ANVYLDNVFQDDA
+938 ANVYLSSVFQDDA
-951 SIFTDFDYYV
+951 SIFTSLDYYV

-978 AQFSRAFETVGEHTL
+978 AQFSRAFETAGEHTL

-1084 FHTYYPN
+1084 FRTYYPN

-1144 TFDVPFGATITL
+1144 TFEVPFGATL
-1156 NAEDYFEDNDS
+1156 ALDAGDYFEDNDS
-1167 KDIENGVRFCNAV
+1167 KDIGNVQFCDTTTRI
-1180 SHATYKPYTY
+1180 TYQPYKY
-1190 VANDSND
+1190 VANDPSSD
-1197 YVIRM
+1197 TVIKLF
-1202 VGYSGNDWGTQ
+1202 GYSGSDWGSE
-1213 SVTFTFHTVMPTSW
+1213 SVTFTFRTVMPESW
-1227 PTITDLSAATLSGV
+1227 PTITDFTVSSMHGV
-1241 GNDTTGA
+1241 ANSDTGA
-1248 GEGKVNVKSVTVTQ
+1248 EEGDVAVKAVTVTP
-1262 YDSLRVENNKAS
+1262 YDTLRVANGEAA
-1274 AGLILIRMDE
+1274 AGLITIRMDE
-1284 DVDTLER
+1284 DVIAAARES
-1291 PYYELSGMTA
+1291 YELSAGKATA
-1301 DAVVSTGAAIG
+1301 TASTGAAVG
-1312 AELTDDIKL
+1312 VELDDDIFLKM
-1321 YAADNYRLAQAVS
+1321 ADNYRIAHAVS

-1345 DYTLTTYYDFM
+1345 EYTLTTYYDLM
-1356 LVGVNARP
+1356 LIGSNARP
-1364 ILAASTASVREK
+1364 ILAVENAARTEK
-1376 ITLGDTWTLN
+1376 VTQDVAWTIDLN
-1386 LDGLFY
+1386 GLFS

-1398 LTYKVSVNGA
+1398 LSYKVSVNGA
-1408 EAVTIEGSTYT
+1408 EAVAIEGSTYT
-1419 LTPEDGVYTLVFTA
+1419 YTPADGVHTLVFTA
-1433 NDTKADSKDTYTVT
+1433 NDGKVDSTDTYTVT
-1447 LVTKNPGAPDWPQIL
+1447 LRTRRPGAPAWPQVL
-1462 EYNLTQELEV
+1462 EYSVEKLETYSGGIAYFPV
-1472 TAGSNSTRYPEG
+1472 AKTE
-1484 TIPAVKVELVQYS
+1484 IVQYDA
-1497 ELVVDG
+1497 LVTENG
-1503 AKTYAGEI
+1503 KAYAGEI
-1511 LVYVA
+1511 VIYVSDA
-1516 EDITAA
+1516 DFASRNWYNVVKGTAVFKVTNGVESTLA
-1522 GRRSYQI
+1522 NQIKLESYY
-1529 IKGSVEGKASNDAT
+1529 KWVNTSAASVT
-1543 ANLTSSITMRKTK
+1543 
-1556 SYVNNT
+1556 
-1562 TLNVKEDGKTYYYYV
+1562 EDGQTCYYYV
-1577 KLAQAEI
+1577 KLVQAET
-1584 PAFAPVIGNG
+1584 PAFEPAIGNG

-1648 GETYTKLTASDAD
+1648 GETYTKLAASDAD

-1685 GDGVVN
+1685 GDGVIN
-1691 NTDTIQA
+1691 NTDDIQTF
-1698 RAASLG
+1698 AASLG
-1704 KATLTEINAA
+1704 KLTLTGANLC
-1714 CAKVVGGT
+1714 CATVSGSSS
-1722 AVTNTDVIQIGA
+1722 VTNTDSIQIA
-1734 VALGKAAFQW
+1734 AAALGKLVFKW

>member
-22 AALAAEGDAAPAAP
+22 AALAAEGDAAPA
-36 VAEEEVISAP
+36 V
-46 AEENAPVT
+46 
-54 QAAEE
+54 QAA
-59 DAAPAVQAVED
+59 ED
-70 VAVQADEETVTP
+70 VAVQADEETVAP
-82 PVEADDSGSD
+82 PIVKVDGTAYDVTYVGVANSYGDQLYKVTVPSGTESVTLFWQAAADAGDALVCCPCHLIDNLTANTGTATFPLTGHGENEEAGAVSAEYCTEEQLASLKADGRSLSFAQFIYYAANGDVAGCAVIAIEVEADDSSD
-92 NAITVTVDGTAYE
+92 SNAITVTVDGTAYE
-105 VKNTGTVTADS
+105 VKDTGTVTADS

-131 AVTVNWGLL
+131 AVTGHWGML
-140 VTRGAV
+140 VTRGSV
-146 ACPCGACTVSLN
+146 ACLCGACTVSLSE
-158 DLKASN
+158 LKASN

-280 EFEKLE
+280 EFTKLE

-301 VRLTFKANDG
+301 ARLTFKSNDG

-321 ILNNPEYPVVKG
+321 ILNNPEYPVVNG

-339 NTETGKAVQLSI
+339 DTTTGTAVQLSI
-351 GTLITSP
+351 GSLIKHPQSI
-358 KSYGLYYFVSV
+358 GLNYFVSI

-376 VTLSSNKYTYAPTKA
+376 ITLSNYRYYTYAPTKA

-396 LFKASTAKTLE
+396 LFKASTAKTLDE
-407 DGKTSGV
+407 GKASGV
-414 YTWTVAAT
+414 YTWTVTAT

-435 PTEGPGQLGTTYGVM
+435 PTEGPGQLGSGVNVTY
-450 YWRPDLASIFS
+450 WKPDLASTFS

-568 LNNRYQSAGS
+568 LNNRFQSAGS

-632 LGLNIPGN
+632 LDGINIPGS
-640 YKVRVSSG
+640 YKVRVSKG
-648 TTGGVEQSFEGAFS
+648 TTGGAEQSFDGTFT
-662 FVPKTPGTYT
+662 VTPEEAAVYT
-672 VHIYGDKTSTAGEN
+672 IHIYGDKSAATADN
-686 YVVKLTVT
+686 YVVQLTV
-694 GDYLEWPTIEK
+694 EK
-705 FELSTVT
+705 
-712 GAAVDGEDGTQ
+712 
-723 TLTVKDIQIEQ
+723 
-734 YEKLKDSTDGS
+734 
-745 KKIAGCITVTLD
+745 
-757 DSFVTKNRAQVKTGP
+757 P
-772 NAVTLTAS
+772 
-780 DGAKAGNTKPPKTF
+780 
-794 NSENDYTVEAAYYA
+794 
-808 SQGSVQVWYT
+808 
-818 VKFVEP
+818 
-824 KSNTPPTLAE
+824 NTPPTLAE
-834 GVKASVKASA
+834 GVAASVKASA

-853 LSTIFYDADGDDLT
+853 LSTIFHDADGDDLT

-938 ANVYLDNVFQDDA
+938 ANVYLDNVFKDEA
-951 SIFTDFDYYV
+951 SAFTKLDYYV

-978 AQFSRAFETVGEHTL
+978 AQFSRAFETAGEHTL

-1084 FHTYYPN
+1084 FRTYYPN

-1144 TFDVPFGATITL
+1144 TFEVPFGATL
-1156 NAEDYFEDNDS
+1156 ALDAGDYFEDNDS
-1167 KDIENGVRFCNAV
+1167 KDIGKVKFCDTTTRI
-1180 SHATYKPYTY
+1180 TYQPYKY
-1190 VANDSND
+1190 VANDPSSD
-1197 YVIRM
+1197 TVIKLF
-1202 VGYSGNDWGTQ
+1202 GYSGSDWGSE
-1213 SVTFTFHTVMPTSW
+1213 SVTFTFRTVMPTSW
-1227 PTITDLSAATLSGV
+1227 PTITDLSATTLHGV
-1241 GNDTTGA
+1241 ANSDTGA
-1248 GEGKVNVKSVTVTQ
+1248 EEGDIAVKNVTITP
-1262 YDSLRVENNKAS
+1262 YDTLRVANGEAA
-1274 AGLILIRMDE
+1274 AGLITIRADE
-1284 DVDTLER
+1284 DVIAAARES
-1291 PYYELSGMTA
+1291 YELSAGKATA
-1301 DAVVSTGAAIG
+1301 TASTGAAVG
-1312 AELTDDIKL
+1312 VELDDDIFLKM
-1321 YAADNYRLAQAVS
+1321 ADNYRIAHAVS

-1345 DYTLTTYYDFM
+1345 EYTLTTYYDLM
-1356 LVGVNARP
+1356 LIGSNARP
-1364 ILAASTASVREK
+1364 ILAVENAARTEK
-1376 ITLGDTWTLN
+1376 VTQDVAWTIDLN
-1386 LDGLFY
+1386 GLFS

-1398 LTYKVSVNGA
+1398 LSYKVSVNGA
-1408 EAVTIEGSTYT
+1408 EAVAIEGSTYT
-1419 LTPEDGVYTLVFTA
+1419 YTPADGVHTLVFTA
-1433 NDTKADSKDTYTVT
+1433 NDGKVDSTDTYTVT
-1447 LVTKNPGAPDWPQIL
+1447 LRTRRPGAPEWPQIL
-1462 EYNLTQELEV
+1462 EFSLEKLR
-1472 TAGSNSTRYPEG
+1472 TYSGGSVYFPVAKT
-1484 TIPAVKVELVQYS
+1484 ELVQYDA
-1497 ELVVDG
+1497 LVSG
-1503 AKTYAGEI
+1503 SGTTKYAGEI
-1511 LVYVA
+1511 VIHVIDADFASRSWYATDDGAATVKITNGA
-1516 EDITAA
+1516 TSTAA
-1522 GRRSYQI
+1522 G
-1529 IKGSVEGKASNDAT
+1529 
-1543 ANLTSSITMRKTK
+1543 ANTMRTP
-1556 SYVNNT
+1556 SLT
-1562 TLNVKEDGKTYYYYV
+1562 TNVTVTEDGQSYYYYMKV
-1577 KLAQAEI
+1577 VQAEI

-1607 PAGSGSGA
+1607 PAGSGTGA
-1615 PTVTVTAPASG
+1615 PTVTVTAPANG

-1648 GETYTKLTASDAD
+1648 GGTYTKLTAANN
-1661 GAHSFTATL
+1661 GETHSFTANL

-1685 GDGVVN
+1685 GDGVIN
-1691 NTDTIQA
+1691 NTDDIQTF
-1698 RAASLG
+1698 AASLG
-1704 KATLTEINAA
+1704 KLTLTGANLC
-1714 CAKVVGGT
+1714 CATVSGSSS
-1722 AVTNTDVIQIGA
+1722 VTNTDSIQIA
-1734 VALGKAAFQW
+1734 AAALGKLVFKW

>member
-22 AALAAEGDAAPAAP
+22 AALAAEGDAAPA
-36 VAEEEVISAP
+36 
-46 AEENAPVT
+46 
-54 QAAEE
+54 
-59 DAAPAVQAVED
+59 VQAVED
-70 VAVQADEETVTP
+70 VAVQADEETVAP
-82 PVEADDSGSD
+82 PIVKVGDTIYDVTYVGVANSYGDQLYKVTVPSGTESVTLFWQAAADAGNALVCCPCNLNTLNANTGTATFPLTGHGEREEAAAVNAEYCTEEQLASLKADGRSLSFAQFLCYDANNDPVNCAVIAIEVEADDSGSD

-131 AVTVNWGLL
+131 AVTGHWGML
-140 VTRGAV
+140 VTRGYV
-146 ACPCGACTVSLN
+146 ACTCGACTVSLN

-265 DAGDTLTYYVSVNGG
+265 DTGDTLTYYVSVNGG

-301 VRLTFKANDG
+301 ARLTFKANDG

-339 NTETGKAVQLSI
+339 NTTTGTAVQLSI
-351 GTLITSP
+351 GSLITSP
-358 KSYGLYYFVSV
+358 KSYSLYYFVSI

-414 YTWTVAAT
+414 YTWTVTAT
-422 GADINNHAPVVKN
+422 GADIDNHAPVVKN

-450 YWRPDLASIFS
+450 YWKPDLASIFS

-471 YSIDGSDFSEYYPTV
+471 YSIDGSNFSEYYPTV

-555 EDVDAKDQGKLRF
+555 EDVDSKDQGKLRF

-632 LGLNIPGN
+632 LDGINIPGN
-640 YKVRVSSG
+640 YLVRVSKG
-648 TTGGVEQSFEGAFS
+648 TTGGAEQSFDGTFT
-662 FVPKTPGTYT
+662 VTPEEAAVYT
-672 VHIYGDKTSTAGEN
+672 IHIYGDKSAATADN
-686 YVVKLTVT
+686 YVVQLTV
-694 GDYLEWPTIEK
+694 EK
-705 FELSTVT
+705 
-712 GAAVDGEDGTQ
+712 
-723 TLTVKDIQIEQ
+723 
-734 YEKLKDSTDGS
+734 
-745 KKIAGCITVTLD
+745 
-757 DSFVTKNRAQVKTGP
+757 P
-772 NAVTLTAS
+772 
-780 DGAKAGNTKPPKTF
+780 
-794 NSENDYTVEAAYYA
+794 
-808 SQGSVQVWYT
+808 
-818 VKFVEP
+818 
-824 KSNTPPTLAE
+824 NTPPTLAE
-834 GVKASVKASA
+834 GVEASVKASA
-844 YEGIPWELD
+844 YEDIAWELD
-853 LSTIFYDADGDDLT
+853 LSTIFHDADGDALT

-1202 VGYSGNDWGTQ
+1202 VGYSGDDWGTQ

-1648 GETYTKLTASDAD
+1648 GETYTKLTAANS
-1661 GAHSFTATL
+1661 GETHSFTANL

>member
-22 AALAAEGDAAPAAP
+22 AALAAEGDTAPAAPAA
-36 VAEEEVISAP
+36 
-46 AEENAPVT
+46 
-54 QAAEE
+54 E
-59 DAAPAVQAVED
+59 DI
-70 VAVQADEETVTP
+70 AVQADEKTVTL
-82 PVEADDSGSD
+82 PVEADDSGSGS
-92 NAITVTVDGTAYE
+92 AITVTVDGTAYE

-131 AVTVNWGLL
+131 AVTGHWGML
-140 VTRGAV
+140 VTRGYV

-187 ATAEALQNIKDQSYQ
+187 ATAEALQNIKNQSYQ

-223 CVEIEGVTNTAPALA
+223 CVEIEGVTNSAPALA

-301 VRLTFKANDG
+301 ARLTFKANDG

-339 NTETGKAVQLSI
+339 NTTTGTAVRLSI
-351 GTLITSP
+351 GSLISHP
-358 KSYGLYYFVSV
+358 QSISLNYFVSI

-414 YTWTVAAT
+414 YTWTVTAT
-422 GADINNHAPVVKN
+422 GADIDNHAPVVKN
-435 PTEGPGQLGTTYGVM
+435 PTEGPGQLGSSVNVTY
-450 YWRPDLASIFS
+450 WKPDLASIFS

-568 LNNRYQSAGS
+568 LNNRFQSAGS

-632 LGLNIPGN
+632 LDGINIPGN

-648 TTGGVEQSFEGAFS
+648 TTGGVEQSFDGTFT
-662 FVPKTPGTYT
+662 VTPEEAAVYT
-672 VHIYGDKTSTAGEN
+672 IHIYGDKSAATADN
-686 YVVKLTVT
+686 YVVQLTV
-694 GDYLEWPTIEK
+694 EK
-705 FELSTVT
+705 
-712 GAAVDGEDGTQ
+712 
-723 TLTVKDIQIEQ
+723 
-734 YEKLKDSTDGS
+734 
-745 KKIAGCITVTLD
+745 
-757 DSFVTKNRAQVKTGP
+757 P
-772 NAVTLTAS
+772 
-780 DGAKAGNTKPPKTF
+780 
-794 NSENDYTVEAAYYA
+794 
-808 SQGSVQVWYT
+808 
-818 VKFVEP
+818 
-824 KSNTPPTLAE
+824 NTPPTLAE

-938 ANVYLDNVFQDDA
+938 ANVYLDNVFKDEA
-951 SIFTDFDYYV
+951 SAFTKLDYYV

-978 AQFSRAFETVGEHTL
+978 AQFSRAFETAGEHTL

-1084 FHTYYPN
+1084 FRTYYPN

-1144 TFDVPFGATITL
+1144 TFEVPFGAAVTL
-1156 NAEDYFEDNDS
+1156 NANDYFQDIDS
-1167 KDIENGVRFCNAV
+1167 KDINDV
-1180 SHATYKPYTY
+1180 SYCDATTHTLYYKPYVYT
-1190 VANDSND
+1190 ANNPGADT
-1197 YVIRM
+1197 VLKL
-1202 VGYSGNDWGTQ
+1202 VGYSGSDWGYEPI
-1213 SVTFTFHTVMPTSW
+1213 TFTFRTIMPTSW
-1227 PTITDLSAATLSGV
+1227 PTITDFKVSSMHGV
-1241 GNDTTGA
+1241 ANSDTGA
-1248 GEGKVNVKSVTVTQ
+1248 EEGDVAVKAVTFTS
-1262 YDSLRVENNKAS
+1262 YDTLRVANGKAA
-1274 AGLILIRMDE
+1274 AGLITIRVGE
-1284 DVDTLER
+1284 DVIAAARES
-1291 PYYELSGMTA
+1291 YELSAGKATA
-1301 DAVVSTGAAIG
+1301 TASTGASVG
-1312 AELTDDIKL
+1312 VELDDDIFLKK
-1321 YAADNYRLAQAVS
+1321 ADNYRIAHAVS
-1334 VSQNIENETYG
+1334 VSQKIQNETYG
-1345 DYTLTTYYDFM
+1345 EYTLTTCYDLM
-1356 LVGVNARP
+1356 LIGSNARP
-1364 ILAASTASVREK
+1364 ILAVENAAVTEK
-1376 ITLGDTWTLN
+1376 VTQDVAWTIDLN
-1386 LDGLFY
+1386 GLFS

-1398 LTYKVSVNGA
+1398 LSYKVSVNGA
-1408 EAVTIEGSTYT
+1408 EAVAIEGSTYT
-1419 LTPEDGVYTLVFTA
+1419 YTPADGVHTLVFTA
-1433 NDTKADSKDTYTVT
+1433 NDGKVDSTDTYTVT
-1447 LVTKNPGAPDWPQIL
+1447 LRTRRPGAPEWPQIL
-1462 EYNLTQELEV
+1462 EFSLEKLR
-1472 TAGSNSTRYPEG
+1472 TYSGGSVYFPVAKT
-1484 TIPAVKVELVQYS
+1484 ELVQYDA
-1497 ELVVDG
+1497 LVSG
-1503 AKTYAGEI
+1503 SGTTKYAGEI
-1511 LVYVA
+1511 VIHVIDADFASRSWYATDDGAATVKITNGA
-1516 EDITAA
+1516 TSTAA
-1522 GRRSYQI
+1522 G
-1529 IKGSVEGKASNDAT
+1529 
-1543 ANLTSSITMRKTK
+1543 ANTMRTP
-1556 SYVNNT
+1556 SLT
-1562 TLNVKEDGKTYYYYV
+1562 TNVTVTEDGQSYYYYMKV
-1577 KLAQAEI
+1577 VQAEI

-1594 TAAGTTE
+1594 TAAGTTV

-1607 PAGSGSGA
+1607 PAGSGTGA

-1633 FTVACDKACVVLVKS
+1633 FTVACNKACVVLVKS
-1648 GETYTKLTASDAD
+1648 GETYTKLTAANS
-1661 GAHSFTATL
+1661 GETHSFTANL

-1685 GDGVVN
+1685 GDGVIN
-1691 NTDTIQA
+1691 NTDDIQTF
-1698 RAASLG
+1698 AASLG
-1704 KATLTEINAA
+1704 KLTLTGANLC
-1714 CAKVVGGT
+1714 CATVSGSSS
-1722 AVTNTDVIQIGA
+1722 VTNTDSIQIA
-1734 VALGKAAFQW
+1734 AAALGKLVFKW

>member
-9 LLAALMIL
+9 LLAALMVL

-22 AALAAEGDAAPAAP
+22 AAFAAEGDAAPAAP
-36 VAEEEVISAP
+36 AAEEEVIP
-46 AEENAPVT
+46 APV
-54 QAAEE
+54 EE
-59 DAAPAVQAVED
+59 LAAP
-70 VAVQADEETVTP
+70 
-82 PVEADDSGSD
+82 
-92 NAITVTVDGTAYE
+92 TVTVGETVYTA
-105 VKNTGTVTADS
+105 VDTGLTMTDPATA
-116 KAAPIYK
+116 KVYK
-123 VVVPNGTA
+123 VVVPNGTTEVA
-131 AVTVNWGLL
+131 LAWGSLDLTVG
-140 VTRGAV
+140 
-146 ACPCGACTVSLN
+146 CPCGAIPNIAPS
-158 DLKASN
+158 A
-164 GTFTLPLTGHSG
+164 FPLTGHNDANEETYAAMFYLTQEDFNKVKTAGQKIFFAILESG
-176 EEAAAVSKGYF
+176 DNVA
-187 ATAEALQNIKDQSYQ
+187 
-202 KMVFAWMRCKDA
+202 MVCID
-214 DGNWCYALL
+214 
-223 CVEIEGVTNTAPALA
+223 IEGVTNTVPALA

-246 VAPDGETYTTD
+246 VSPDGETYTTD
-257 VTKFFTDE
+257 VTKFFTDA
-265 DAGDTLTYYVSVNGG
+265 DGDTLTYYVSVNGG
-280 EFEKLE
+280 EFTKLE

-301 VRLTFKANDG
+301 ARLTFKANDG

-321 ILNNPEYPVVKG
+321 ILNNPEYPVVNG

-339 NTETGKAVQLSI
+339 DTTTGTAVQLSI
-351 GTLITSP
+351 GSLIKHPQSI
-358 KSYGLYYFVSV
+358 GLNYFVSI

-376 VTLSSNKYTYAPTKA
+376 ITLSNYRYYTYAPTKA

-396 LFKASTAKTLE
+396 LFKASTAKTLDE
-407 DGKTSGV
+407 GKASGV
-414 YTWTVAAT
+414 YTWTVTAT

-435 PTEGPGQLGTTYGVM
+435 PTEGPGQLGSGVNVTY
-450 YWRPDLASIFS
+450 WKPDLASTFS

-507 PYGEYAEFTVTI
+507 PYGEYADLTVTI
-519 EKSTNHLP
+519 EKVSNHIP

-533 PGKLSVFVPVG
+533 PDKLSVFVPVG
-544 LTYTVD
+544 VRYKVD

-555 EDVDAKDQGKLRF
+555 DDIDAKDQGNLRF
-568 LNNRYQSAGS
+568 KSARYGSAGS
-578 YTASTVGD
+578 YKAANAGD

-591 AYGADSVDRSVDGI
+591 AYGNDTSNANASSGI

-611 IGIDKE
+611 IGID
-617 DTATTGV
+617 TQATINLGET
-624 AYTIDPAA
+624 YTVDPAA
-632 LGLNIPGN
+632 LDGINIPGS
-640 YKVRVSSG
+640 YKVRVSKG
-648 TTGGVEQSFEGAFS
+648 TTGGAEQSFDGTFT
-662 FVPKTPGTYT
+662 VTPEEAAVYT
-672 VHIYGDKTSTAGEN
+672 IHIYGDKSAATADN
-686 YVVKLTVT
+686 YVVQLTV
-694 GDYLEWPTIEK
+694 EK
-705 FELSTVT
+705 
-712 GAAVDGEDGTQ
+712 
-723 TLTVKDIQIEQ
+723 
-734 YEKLKDSTDGS
+734 
-745 KKIAGCITVTLD
+745 
-757 DSFVTKNRAQVKTGP
+757 P
-772 NAVTLTAS
+772 
-780 DGAKAGNTKPPKTF
+780 
-794 NSENDYTVEAAYYA
+794 
-808 SQGSVQVWYT
+808 
-818 VKFVEP
+818 
-824 KSNTPPTLAE
+824 NTPPTLAE
-834 GVKASVKASA
+834 GVAVSVKASA

-853 LSTIFYDADGDDLT
+853 LSTIFTDADGDALT

-1202 VGYSGNDWGTQ
+1202 VGYSGNDWGSE
-1213 SVTFTFHTVMPTSW
+1213 SVTFTFRTVMPTSW
-1227 PTITDLSAATLSGV
+1227 PTITGLSAATLHGV
-1241 GNDTTGA
+1241 ANSDTGA
-1248 GEGKVNVKSVTVTQ
+1248 EDGKVNVKSVTVTP
-1262 YDSLRVENNKAS
+1262 YDTLRVANGKAA
-1274 AGLILIRMDE
+1274 AGLITIRMDE
-1284 DVDTLER
+1284 DVDALER
-1291 PYYELSGMTA
+1291 PYYELSGETA

-1312 AELTDDIKL
+1312 AELKEDITL
-1321 YAADNYRLAQAVS
+1321 NAENNYRLAQAVS

-1345 DYTLTTYYDFM
+1345 NYTLTTYYDFM

-1364 ILAASTASVREK
+1364 ILAGETASVREK

-1386 LDGLFY
+1386 LDGLFS

-1408 EAVTIEGSTYT
+1408 EAVVIEGSTYT
-1419 LTPEDGVYTLVFTA
+1419 LTPEDGVHTLVFTA

-1447 LVTKNPGAPDWPQIL
+1447 LVTKNPGAPEWPQIL
-1462 EYNLTQELEV
+1462 EYNLTQELKV
-1472 TAGSNSTRYPEG
+1472 TKGSDATLYPKG
-1484 TIPAVKVELVQYS
+1484 TIPAVKSEVVQYS

-1503 AKTYAGEI
+1503 TRTYAGEI
-1511 LVYVA
+1511 LIYVA

-1522 GRRSYQI
+1522 GRSSY
-1529 IKGSVEGKASNDAT
+1529 KVPKDSVTGKASNGAT
-1543 ANLTSSITMRKTK
+1543 ATFTPSSGLLTMSKTK
-1556 SYVNNT
+1556 SYIDTYSVF
-1562 TLNVKEDGKTYYYYV
+1562 VREEGKNYFYYV

-1584 PAFAPVIGNG
+1584 PAFEPGIGNG
-1594 TAAGTTE
+1594 TGSESKTD
-1601 NNVTTF
+1601 NGVTTF

-1685 GDGVVN
+1685 GDGIVN
-1691 NTDTIQA
+1691 TADA
-1698 RAASLG
+1698 MLVSRACLSETHGAY
-1704 KATLTEINAA
+1704 KALDALST
-1714 CAKVVGGT
+1714 CAVGAPST
-1722 AVTNTDVIQIGA
+1722 AVTMQIARSCLSTTHGA
-1734 VALGKAAFQW
+1734 YQAMTW